1 MLRKELQKKMQA
13 VAMAAVVTLTTVGA
27 PATTFA
33 GELPE
38 EVTAEDFSDAGEAV
52 TEEVTGDDFSDGE
65 AVAEQ
70 SSADENGVV
79 EDVPAVQA
87 EESSEGSTEDEQAK
101 AQAYLKENFI
111 DGSNKIITSGGTGVT
126 KSEDGLT
133 YNVALTIP
141 TSGYAIRSM
150 RLKYVNTVYK
160 TGWYIDKDNPYVGY
174 KAPATNGSRSITRPT
189 AEQGPYSFTATLKLF
204 ALDTDT
210 TAINDGT
217 ATALATQ
224 NFTIVLAPEK
234 RNYTVN
240 IKPVN
245 AKTGEAIEGATVDIQ
260 KDWNSLTPGE
270 DGSYTLVEGSE
281 YTLTVTADGY
291 DKYTQTFIPSAS
303 GDMEVKLSPI
313 VYRNT
318 TFAVTGNDGATIT
331 DADITVKEGWYTTL
345 RPQEDGS
352 YKLQAG
358 KEYKYTI
365 TKDGYKEASGSF
377 TVPDEAG
384 DYTFP
389 VTLESNINP
398 ADQSAVDAVKKA
410 FDAEFGTLRPVYGT
424 DSNIA
429 DMVLAKV
436 KKYNLDVDVSN
447 VKVSLATS
455 EDTDYIGTDG
465 TIHYVKSDLNS
476 MGVYSKSLDC
486 TFKFTCNN
494 ASAVSESRRV
504 TVSWDQEYFRGKMQA
519 EADQLTWDSI
529 KGNNASQEE
538 VTSDL
543 TLPGCMGTSMRNIW
557 STVTWESSDPEVI
570 SIQNPSIDSPI
581 YPRTGKINPKTEDTE
596 VTLTATF
603 KANDTLLNEY
613 IEKADSFGT
622 ITKTFEVTVKG
633 SGSQAPTEE
642 ELKAILD
649 KYYTADQ
656 LKDFTTQTQ
665 LDTAN
670 CTGDIQLPRY
680 TRIKD
685 ENGEYVFN
693 NKEITVTSSDANLMK
708 INGYRAAVDLFAYDK
723 DTTANLIVTFTR
735 EGVTATKEIP
745 ITVSVKDINEKLDT
759 EIAMMDYAK
768 AHYFDGIKGDNA
780 DVDSITTNLH
790 AFQEMYL
797 DNEGKAVWVYTADDK
812 TGAGIITDDYFDDPW
827 IMEGQGYNHFKS
839 SNNAVI
845 QHENLVVNR
854 PESNTQIT
862 ISSLLS
868 SEKYGQFAKDHPDN
882 AKLQKLYKQEAS
894 VTVTVK
900 GTKAESEA
908 LKAKIQ
914 EANTL
919 LESITEGTEA
929 GQYPEGT
936 KKALTEAI
944 AAAQAVSDNA
954 EATEAQQTEAITALT
969 EAMKDCQ
976 DSRIPQSADVTVIAA
991 TEANTSGKTQALTVK
1006 ATDAALYGYTKPE
1019 SVQAEVTVLDA
1030 LADLHAAMY
1039 GDAFKAAPEDYLVV
1053 SEQGWINKV
1062 FGVTT
1067 ASVGFFVNNKMPI
1080 SADTGYGSTC
1090 NEAVLQ
1096 SGDILNVVLYH
1107 DTTGWSDKYLYFDGI
1122 ASDIM
1127 AKKDFTLNV
1136 KGFTAAW
1143 GDESVAQKDITVE
1156 LRDSEGKAAA
1166 TGTTDENGNVTLNV
1180 PAEGTYTAVITKT
1193 PYEYYIPVDAQI
1205 VAKAHEHSYTT
1216 WKKVSDAT
1224 VFAPEKQE
1232 STCDFC
1238 GEKTTKDG
1246 GKKLDPTVKLSKTTV
1261 ALTLKQSETVKVSGL
1276 AKGDS
1281 VKGWTSSDK
1290 SIATVDKNGKITATT
1305 KEGKATITVT
1315 LASGKKAQIAVT
1327 VKETKHVYTK
1337 WTKVSSATVFAPE
1350 KRQSTCNL
1358 CGRKITREFGTK
1370 LTPTVKLTKTT
1381 LTLKTKQSVTVK
1393 ASGLARGDS
1402 VKKWTSSNKS
1412 IATVDKNGK
1421 ITATAKEGKATIT
1434 VTLASG
1440 KTAKVAVTVK
1450 LIRTT
1455 KLTNVP
1461 KTLSITA
1468 GKKYTLKPVVT
1479 PSNSQE
1485 KVTYKSSNT
1494 KIATVSSQ
1502 GAVTAVKAGSATI
1515 TVQSGKQK
1523 ATVKVTVKKAPA
1535 LKSIKNVPGSK
1546 TIANGKTYTLK
1557 PQLYPSG
1564 AIAKITYTTSNKNV
1578 ATVDSKGK
1586 ITAKKKGT
1594 AVITV
1599 KAGKF
1604 TAKCK
1609 VTVK

>member
-33 GELPE
+33 GELPGE
-38 EVTAEDFSDAGEAV
+38 LTAEAFSDNGEAV
-52 TEEVTGDDFSDGE
+52 TEEVTEDDFSDGE
-65 AVAEQ
+65 TAAGQ
-70 SSADENGVV
+70 SSAGENEVV
-79 EDVPAVQA
+79 DVPAAQA

-189 AEQGPYSFTATLKLF
+189 AEQGPYTFTATLKLF

-224 NFTIVLAPEK
+224 DFTIVLAPEK
-234 RNYTVN
+234 KNYTVN

-260 KDWNSLTPGE
+260 KDWSSLTPAD

-291 DKYTQTFIPSAS
+291 DKYTQTILPSAS
-303 GDMEVKLSPI
+303 GDIEVKLSPI

-389 VTLESNINP
+389 VTLQSNIDP
-398 ADQSAVDAVKKA
+398 ADQAAVDAVKKA
-410 FDAEFGTLRPVYGT
+410 FDAEFGTLRPIYGT

-557 STVTWESSDPEVI
+557 STVTWESSDPDVI

-603 KANDTLLNEY
+603 KANDILLNEY

-622 ITKTFEVTVKG
+622 ITKTFKVTVKG

-708 INGYRAAVDLFAYDK
+708 INGYRAAVDLFTYDK

-745 ITVSVKDINEKLDT
+745 ITVSVKDINEKLDA

-780 DVDSITTNLH
+780 DADSITTNLH

-797 DNEGKAVWVYTADDK
+797 DNEGKAVWVYNADDK

-868 SEKYGQFAKDHPDN
+868 SEKYGQFAKDHLDN
-882 AKLQKLYKQEAS
+882 AKLQKLYKQKAS

-900 GTKAESEA
+900 GTKAEGEA

-936 KKALTEAI
+936 KDALSEAI
-944 AAAQAVSDNA
+944 KVAQAVSDNA
-954 EATEAQQTEAITALT
+954 EATEAQQTEAITALAK
-969 EAMKDCQ
+969 AMKDCQ
-976 DSRIPQSADVTVIAA
+976 DSRIPQSADVTVIAG
-991 TEANTSGKTQALTVK
+991 TEANTAGKTQALTVK
-1006 ATDAALYGYTKPE
+1006 ATDAALYGYVKPE
-1019 SVQAEVTVLDA
+1019 KVQAEVTVLDA

-1053 SEQGWINKV
+1053 NESGLISKA

-1067 ASVGFFVNNKMPI
+1067 ANVSFFVNNKMPLGD
-1080 SADTGYGSTC
+1080 SGYGSMC
-1090 NEAVLQ
+1090 NEAVLN
-1096 SGDILNVVLYH
+1096 SGDVLNVFFYN
-1107 DTTGWSDKYLYFDGI
+1107 DTAGYSDEYLYFDSI
-1122 ASDIM
+1122 ACDIM
-1127 AKKDFTLNV
+1127 AKKDFILNV
-1136 KGFTAAW
+1136 KGFKAAW
-1143 GDESVAQKDITVE
+1143 GEEASAQKDITVE
-1156 LRDSEGKAAA
+1156 LRDSEGKTVA
-1166 TGTTDENGNVTLNV
+1166 TGTTDENGNVTLNA
-1180 PAEGTYTAVITKT
+1180 PAEGTYTAAIVKT
-1193 PYEYYIPVDAQI
+1193 PYEYYIPVDAKV

-1216 WKKVSDAT
+1216 WKKVSSAT

-1238 GEKTTKDG
+1238 GEKTTKTVG
-1246 GKKLDPTVKLSKTTV
+1246 EKLTPTVKLTATKLALKT
-1261 ALTLKQSETVKVSGL
+1261 KQSVTVRATGL
-1276 AKGDS
+1276 AKGDY
-1281 VKGWTSSDK
+1281 VKSWTSSKK
-1290 SIATVDKNGKITATT
+1290 SVATVDKNGKITATS
-1305 KEGKATITVT
+1305 KEGT
-1315 LASGKKAQIAVT
+1315 AV
-1327 VKETKHVYTK
+1327 
-1337 WTKVSSATVFAPE
+1337 
-1350 KRQSTCNL
+1350 
-1358 CGRKITREFGTK
+1358 
-1370 LTPTVKLTKTT
+1370 
-1381 LTLKTKQSVTVK
+1381 
-1393 ASGLARGDS
+1393 
-1402 VKKWTSSNKS
+1402 
-1412 IATVDKNGK
+1412 
-1421 ITATAKEGKATIT
+1421 IT

-1440 KTAKVAVTVK
+1440 KTAKVTVTVK
-1450 LIRTT
+1450 MIRTT
-1455 KLTNVP
+1455 KLTKVP
-1461 KTLSITA
+1461 KTLSLTT

-1494 KIATVSSQ
+1494 KIATVSST
-1502 GAVTAVKAGSATI
+1502 GVITAKKVGKVTI

-1523 ATVKVTVKKAPA
+1523 ATVTLTVKKAPA
-1535 LKSIKNVPGSK
+1535 LKAIKNVPTKK
-1546 TIANGKTYTLK
+1546 TITKGKTYTLK

-1564 AIAKITYTTSNKNV
+1564 AIAKITYTSSNKSV

>member
-33 GELPE
+33 GELPGE
-38 EVTAEDFSDAGEAV
+38 LTAEAFSDNGEAV
-52 TEEVTGDDFSDGE
+52 TEEVTEDDFSDGE
-65 AVAEQ
+65 TAAGQ
-70 SSADENGVV
+70 SSAGENEVV
-79 EDVPAVQA
+79 DVPAAQA

-189 AEQGPYSFTATLKLF
+189 AEQGPYTFTATLKLF

-224 NFTIVLAPEK
+224 DFTIVLAPEK
-234 RNYTVN
+234 KNYTVN

-260 KDWNSLTPGE
+260 KDWSSLTPAD

-291 DKYTQTFIPSAS
+291 DKYTQTILPSAS
-303 GDMEVKLSPI
+303 GDIEVKLSPI

-389 VTLESNINP
+389 VTLQSNIDP
-398 ADQSAVDAVKKA
+398 ADQAAVDAVKKA

-557 STVTWESSDPEVI
+557 STVTWESSDPDVI

-603 KANDTLLNEY
+603 RANDILLNEY

-622 ITKTFEVTVKG
+622 ITKTFKVTVKG

-708 INGYRAAVDLFAYDK
+708 INGYRAAVDLFTYDK

-745 ITVSVKDINEKLDT
+745 ITVSVKDINEKLDA

-780 DVDSITTNLH
+780 DADSITTNLH

-797 DNEGKAVWVYTADDK
+797 DNEGKAVWVYNADDK

-868 SEKYGQFAKDHPDN
+868 SEKYGQFAKDHLDN

-900 GTKAESEA
+900 GTKAEGEA

-936 KKALTEAI
+936 KDALSEAI
-944 AAAQAVSDNA
+944 KAAQAVSDNA
-954 EATEAQQTEAITALT
+954 EATEAQQTEAITALAK
-969 EAMKDCQ
+969 AMKDCQ
-976 DSRIPQSADVTVIAA
+976 DSRIPQSADVTVIAG
-991 TEANTSGKTQALTVK
+991 TEANTAGKTQALTVK
-1006 ATDAALYGYTKPE
+1006 ATDAALYGYVKPE
-1019 SVQAEVTVLDA
+1019 KVQAEVTVLDA

-1053 SEQGWINKV
+1053 NESGLISKA

-1067 ASVGFFVNNKMPI
+1067 ANVSFFVNNKMPLGD
-1080 SADTGYGSTC
+1080 SGYGSMC
-1090 NEAVLQ
+1090 NEAVLN
-1096 SGDILNVVLYH
+1096 SGDVLNVFFYN
-1107 DTTGWSDKYLYFDGI
+1107 DTAGYSDEYLYFDSI
-1122 ASDIM
+1122 ACDIM
-1127 AKKDFTLNV
+1127 AKKDFILNV
-1136 KGFTAAW
+1136 KGFKAAW
-1143 GDESVAQKDITVE
+1143 GEEASAQKDITVE
-1156 LRDSEGKAAA
+1156 LRDSEGKTVA
-1166 TGTTDENGNVTLNV
+1166 TGTTDENGNVTLNA
-1180 PAEGTYTAVITKT
+1180 PAEGTYTAAIVKT
-1193 PYEYYIPVDAQI
+1193 PYEYYIPVDAKV

-1216 WKKVSDAT
+1216 WKKVSSAT

-1238 GEKTTKDG
+1238 GEKTTKTVG
-1246 GKKLDPTVKLSKTTV
+1246 EKLTPTVKLTATKLALKT
-1261 ALTLKQSETVKVSGL
+1261 KQSVTVRATGL
-1276 AKGDS
+1276 AKGDY
-1281 VKGWTSSDK
+1281 VKSWTSSKK
-1290 SIATVDKNGKITATT
+1290 SVATVDKNGKITATS
-1305 KEGKATITVT
+1305 KEGT
-1315 LASGKKAQIAVT
+1315 AV
-1327 VKETKHVYTK
+1327 
-1337 WTKVSSATVFAPE
+1337 
-1350 KRQSTCNL
+1350 
-1358 CGRKITREFGTK
+1358 
-1370 LTPTVKLTKTT
+1370 
-1381 LTLKTKQSVTVK
+1381 
-1393 ASGLARGDS
+1393 
-1402 VKKWTSSNKS
+1402 
-1412 IATVDKNGK
+1412 
-1421 ITATAKEGKATIT
+1421 IT

-1440 KTAKVAVTVK
+1440 KTAKVTVTVK
-1450 LIRTT
+1450 MIRTT
-1455 KLTNVP
+1455 KLTKVP
-1461 KTLSITA
+1461 KTLSLTT

-1494 KIATVSSQ
+1494 KIATVSST
-1502 GAVTAVKAGSATI
+1502 GVITAKKVGKVTI

-1523 ATVKVTVKKAPA
+1523 ATVTLTVKKAPA
-1535 LKSIKNVPGSK
+1535 LKAIKNVPTKK
-1546 TIANGKTYTLK
+1546 TITKGKTYTLK

-1564 AIAKITYTTSNKNV
+1564 AIAKITYTSSNKSV

>member
-1 MLRKELQKKMQA
+1 MQA

-33 GELPE
+33 GELPGE
-38 EVTAEDFSDAGEAV
+38 LTAEAV
-52 TEEVTGDDFSDGE
+52 TEEVTEDDFSDGE
-65 AVAEQ
+65 TAAGQ
-70 SSADENGVV
+70 SSAGENEVV
-79 EDVPAVQA
+79 DVPAAQA

-189 AEQGPYSFTATLKLF
+189 AEQGPYTFTATLKLF

-224 NFTIVLAPEK
+224 DFTIVLAPEK
-234 RNYTVN
+234 KNYTVN

-260 KDWNSLTPGE
+260 KDWSSLTPAD

-291 DKYTQTFIPSAS
+291 DKYTQTILPSAS
-303 GDMEVKLSPI
+303 GDIEVKLSPI

-389 VTLESNINP
+389 VTLQSNIDP
-398 ADQSAVDAVKKA
+398 ADQAAVDAVKKA
-410 FDAEFGTLRPVYGT
+410 FDAEFGTLRPIYGT

-557 STVTWESSDPEVI
+557 STVTWESSDPDVI

-603 KANDTLLNEY
+603 KANDILLNEY

-622 ITKTFEVTVKG
+622 ITKTFKVTVKG

-708 INGYRAAVDLFAYDK
+708 INGYRAAVDLFTYDK

-745 ITVSVKDINEKLDT
+745 ITVSVKDINEKLDA

-780 DVDSITTNLH
+780 DADSITTNLH

-797 DNEGKAVWVYTADDK
+797 DNEGKAVWVYNADDK

-868 SEKYGQFAKDHPDN
+868 SEKYGQFAKDHLDN
-882 AKLQKLYKQEAS
+882 AKLQKLYKQKAS

-900 GTKAESEA
+900 GTKAEGEA

-936 KKALTEAI
+936 KDALSEAI
-944 AAAQAVSDNA
+944 KAAQAVSDNA
-954 EATEAQQTEAITALT
+954 EATEAQQTEAITALAK
-969 EAMKDCQ
+969 AMKDCQ
-976 DSRIPQSADVTVIAA
+976 DSRIPQSADVTVIAG
-991 TEANTSGKTQALTVK
+991 TEANTAGKTQALTVK
-1006 ATDAALYGYTKPE
+1006 ATDAALYGYVKPE
-1019 SVQAEVTVLDA
+1019 KVQAEVTVLDA

-1053 SEQGWINKV
+1053 NESGLISKA

-1067 ASVGFFVNNKMPI
+1067 ANVSFFVNNKMPLGD
-1080 SADTGYGSTC
+1080 SGYGSMC
-1090 NEAVLQ
+1090 NEAVLN
-1096 SGDILNVVLYH
+1096 SGDVLNVFFYN
-1107 DTTGWSDKYLYFDGI
+1107 DTAGYSDEYLYFDSI
-1122 ASDIM
+1122 ACDIM
-1127 AKKDFTLNV
+1127 AKKDFILNV
-1136 KGFTAAW
+1136 KGFKAAW
-1143 GDESVAQKDITVE
+1143 GEEASAQKDITVE
-1156 LRDSEGKAAA
+1156 LRDSEGKTVA
-1166 TGTTDENGNVTLNV
+1166 TGTTDENGNVTLNA
-1180 PAEGTYTAVITKT
+1180 PAEGTYTAAIVKT
-1193 PYEYYIPVDAQI
+1193 PYEYYIPVDAKV

-1216 WKKVSDAT
+1216 WKKVSSAT

-1238 GEKTTKDG
+1238 GEKTTKTVG
-1246 GKKLDPTVKLSKTTV
+1246 EKLTPTVKLTATKLALKT
-1261 ALTLKQSETVKVSGL
+1261 KQSVTVRATGL
-1276 AKGDS
+1276 AKGDY
-1281 VKGWTSSDK
+1281 VKSWTSSKK
-1290 SIATVDKNGKITATT
+1290 SVATVDKNGKITATS
-1305 KEGKATITVT
+1305 KEGTAVITVT
-1315 LASGKKAQIAVT
+1315 LASK
-1327 VKETKHVYTK
+1327 
-1337 WTKVSSATVFAPE
+1337 
-1350 KRQSTCNL
+1350 
-1358 CGRKITREFGTK
+1358 
-1370 LTPTVKLTKTT
+1370 
-1381 LTLKTKQSVTVK
+1381 
-1393 ASGLARGDS
+1393 
-1402 VKKWTSSNKS
+1402 
-1412 IATVDKNGK
+1412 
-1421 ITATAKEGKATIT
+1421 
-1434 VTLASG
+1434 
-1440 KTAKVAVTVK
+1440 KTAKVTVTVK
-1450 LIRTT
+1450 MIRTT
-1455 KLTNVP
+1455 KLTKVP
-1461 KTLSITA
+1461 KTLSLTT

-1494 KIATVSSQ
+1494 KIATVSST
-1502 GAVTAVKAGSATI
+1502 GVITAKKVGKVTI

-1523 ATVKVTVKKAPA
+1523 ATVTLTVKKAPA
-1535 LKSIKNVPGSK
+1535 LKAIKNVPTKK
-1546 TIANGKTYTLK
+1546 TITKGKTYTLK

-1564 AIAKITYTTSNKNV
+1564 AIAKITYTTSNKSI

>member
-33 GELPE
+33 GELPGE
-38 EVTAEDFSDAGEAV
+38 LTAEAFSDNGEAV
-52 TEEVTGDDFSDGE
+52 TEEVTEDDFSDGE
-65 AVAEQ
+65 TAAGQ
-70 SSADENGVV
+70 SSAGENEVV
-79 EDVPAVQA
+79 DVPAAQA

-189 AEQGPYSFTATLKLF
+189 AEQGPYTFTATLKLF

-224 NFTIVLAPEK
+224 DFTIVLAPEK
-234 RNYTVN
+234 KNYTVN

-260 KDWNSLTPGE
+260 KDWSSLTPAD

-291 DKYTQTFIPSAS
+291 DKYTQTILPSAS
-303 GDMEVKLSPI
+303 GDIEVKLSPI

-389 VTLESNINP
+389 VTLQSNIDP
-398 ADQSAVDAVKKA
+398 ADQAAVDAVKKA

-557 STVTWESSDPEVI
+557 STVTWESSDPDVI

-603 KANDTLLNEY
+603 KANDILLNEY

-622 ITKTFEVTVKG
+622 ITKTFKVTVKG

-708 INGYRAAVDLFAYDK
+708 INGYRAAVDLFTYDK

-745 ITVSVKDINEKLDT
+745 ITVSVKDINEKLDA

-780 DVDSITTNLH
+780 DADSITTNLH

-797 DNEGKAVWVYTADDK
+797 DNEGKAVWVYNADDK

-868 SEKYGQFAKDHPDN
+868 SEKYGQFAKDHRDN

-900 GTKAESEA
+900 GTKAEGEA

-936 KKALTEAI
+936 KDALSEAI
-944 AAAQAVSDNA
+944 KAAQAVSNNA
-954 EATEAQQTEAITALT
+954 EATEAQQTEAITALAK
-969 EAMKDCQ
+969 AMKDCQ
-976 DSRIPQSADVTVIAA
+976 DSRIPQSADVTVIAG
-991 TEANTSGKTQALTVK
+991 TEANTAGKTQALTVK
-1006 ATDAALYGYTKPE
+1006 ATDAALYGYVKPE
-1019 SVQAEVTVLDA
+1019 KVQAEVTVLDA

-1039 GDAFKAAPEDYLVV
+1039 GDAFKAAPENYLVV
-1053 SEQGWINKV
+1053 NESGWISKA

-1067 ASVGFFVNNKMPI
+1067 ANVSFFVNNKMPLGD
-1080 SADTGYGSTC
+1080 SGYGSMC
-1090 NEAVLQ
+1090 NEAVLN
-1096 SGDILNVVLYH
+1096 SGDVLNVFFYN
-1107 DTTGWSDKYLYFDGI
+1107 DTAGYSDEYLYFDSI
-1122 ASDIM
+1122 ACDIM
-1127 AKKDFTLNV
+1127 AKKDFILNV
-1136 KGFTAAW
+1136 KGFKAAW
-1143 GDESVAQKDITVE
+1143 GEEASAQKDITVE
-1156 LRDSEGKAAA
+1156 LRDSEGKTVA
-1166 TGTTDENGNVTLNV
+1166 TGTTDENGNVTLNA
-1180 PAEGTYTAVITKT
+1180 PAEGTYTAAIVKT
-1193 PYEYYIPVDAQI
+1193 PYEYYIPVDAKV

-1216 WKKVSDAT
+1216 WKKVSSAT

-1238 GEKTTKDG
+1238 GEKTTKTV
-1246 GKKLDPTVKLSKTTV
+1246 GKKLTPTVKLTATKLALKT
-1261 ALTLKQSETVKVSGL
+1261 KQSVTVRATGL
-1276 AKGDS
+1276 AKGDY
-1281 VKGWTSSDK
+1281 VKSWTSSKK
-1290 SIATVDKNGKITATT
+1290 SVATVDKNGKITATS
-1305 KEGKATITVT
+1305 KEGT
-1315 LASGKKAQIAVT
+1315 AV
-1327 VKETKHVYTK
+1327 
-1337 WTKVSSATVFAPE
+1337 
-1350 KRQSTCNL
+1350 
-1358 CGRKITREFGTK
+1358 
-1370 LTPTVKLTKTT
+1370 
-1381 LTLKTKQSVTVK
+1381 
-1393 ASGLARGDS
+1393 
-1402 VKKWTSSNKS
+1402 
-1412 IATVDKNGK
+1412 
-1421 ITATAKEGKATIT
+1421 IT

-1440 KTAKVAVTVK
+1440 KTAKVTVTVK
-1450 LIRTT
+1450 MIRTT
-1455 KLTNVP
+1455 KLTKVP
-1461 KTLSITA
+1461 KTLSLTT

-1494 KIATVSSQ
+1494 KIATVSST
-1502 GAVTAVKAGSATI
+1502 GVITAKKVGKVTI

-1523 ATVKVTVKKAPA
+1523 ATVTLTVKKAPA
-1535 LKSIKNVPGSK
+1535 LKAIKNVPTKK
-1546 TIANGKTYTLK
+1546 TITKGKTYTLK

-1564 AIAKITYTTSNKNV
+1564 AIAKITYTTSNKSI

>member
-33 GELPE
+33 GELPGE
-38 EVTAEDFSDAGEAV
+38 LTAEAFSDNGEAV
-52 TEEVTGDDFSDGE
+52 TEEVTEDDFSDGE
-65 AVAEQ
+65 TAAGQ
-70 SSADENGVV
+70 SSAGENEVV
-79 EDVPAVQA
+79 DVPAAQA

-189 AEQGPYSFTATLKLF
+189 AEQGPYTFTATLKLF

-224 NFTIVLAPEK
+224 DFTIVLAPEK
-234 RNYTVN
+234 KNYTVN

-260 KDWNSLTPGE
+260 KDWSSLTPAD

-291 DKYTQTFIPSAS
+291 DKYTQTILPSAS
-303 GDMEVKLSPI
+303 GDIEVKLSPI

-389 VTLESNINP
+389 VTLQSNIDP
-398 ADQSAVDAVKKA
+398 ADQAAVDAVKKA
-410 FDAEFGTLRPVYGT
+410 FDAEFGTLRPIYGT

-504 TVSWDQEYFRGKMQA
+504 TVSWAQEYFRGKMQA

-557 STVTWESSDPEVI
+557 STVTWESSDPDVI

-603 KANDTLLNEY
+603 KANDILLNEY

-622 ITKTFEVTVKG
+622 ITKTFKVTVKG

-708 INGYRAAVDLFAYDK
+708 INGYRAAVDLFTYDK

-745 ITVSVKDINEKLDT
+745 ITVSVKDINEKLDA
-759 EIAMMDYAK
+759 EIAMMDYVK

-780 DVDSITTNLH
+780 DADSITTNLH

-797 DNEGKAVWVYTADDK
+797 DNEGKAVWVYNADDK

-868 SEKYGQFAKDHPDN
+868 SEKYGQFAKDHLDN
-882 AKLQKLYKQEAS
+882 AKLQKLYKQKAS

-900 GTKAESEA
+900 GTKAEGEA

-936 KKALTEAI
+936 KDALSEAI
-944 AAAQAVSDNA
+944 KVAQAVSDNA
-954 EATEAQQTEAITALT
+954 EATEAQQTEAITALAK
-969 EAMKDCQ
+969 AMKDCQ
-976 DSRIPQSADVTVIAA
+976 DSRIPQSADVTVIAG
-991 TEANTSGKTQALTVK
+991 TEANTAGKTQALTVK
-1006 ATDAALYGYTKPE
+1006 ATDAALYGYVKPE
-1019 SVQAEVTVLDA
+1019 KVQAEVTVLDA

-1053 SEQGWINKV
+1053 NESGLISKA

-1067 ASVGFFVNNKMPI
+1067 ANVSFFVNNKMPLGD
-1080 SADTGYGSTC
+1080 SGYGSMC
-1090 NEAVLQ
+1090 NEAVLN
-1096 SGDILNVVLYH
+1096 SGDVLNVFFYN
-1107 DTTGWSDKYLYFDGI
+1107 DTAGYSDEYLYFDSI
-1122 ASDIM
+1122 ACDIM
-1127 AKKDFTLNV
+1127 AKKDFILNV
-1136 KGFTAAW
+1136 KGFKAAW
-1143 GDESVAQKDITVE
+1143 GEEASAQKDITVE
-1156 LRDSEGKAAA
+1156 LRDSEGKTVA
-1166 TGTTDENGNVTLNV
+1166 TGTTDENGNVTLNA
-1180 PAEGTYTAVITKT
+1180 PAEGTYTAAIVKT
-1193 PYEYYIPVDAQI
+1193 PYEYYIPVDAKV

-1216 WKKVSDAT
+1216 WKKVSSAT

-1238 GEKTTKDG
+1238 GEKTTKTVG
-1246 GKKLDPTVKLSKTTV
+1246 EKLTPTVKLTATKLALKT
-1261 ALTLKQSETVKVSGL
+1261 KQSVTVRATGL
-1276 AKGDS
+1276 AKGDY
-1281 VKGWTSSDK
+1281 VKSWTSSKK
-1290 SIATVDKNGKITATT
+1290 SVATVDKNGKITATS
-1305 KEGKATITVT
+1305 KEGTAVITVT
-1315 LASGKKAQIAVT
+1315 LASK
-1327 VKETKHVYTK
+1327 
-1337 WTKVSSATVFAPE
+1337 
-1350 KRQSTCNL
+1350 
-1358 CGRKITREFGTK
+1358 
-1370 LTPTVKLTKTT
+1370 
-1381 LTLKTKQSVTVK
+1381 
-1393 ASGLARGDS
+1393 
-1402 VKKWTSSNKS
+1402 
-1412 IATVDKNGK
+1412 
-1421 ITATAKEGKATIT
+1421 
-1434 VTLASG
+1434 
-1440 KTAKVAVTVK
+1440 KTAKVTVTVK
-1450 LIRTT
+1450 MIRTT
-1455 KLTNVP
+1455 KLTKVP
-1461 KTLSITA
+1461 KTLSLTT

-1494 KIATVSSQ
+1494 KIATVSST
-1502 GAVTAVKAGSATI
+1502 GVITAKKVGKVTI

-1523 ATVKVTVKKAPA
+1523 ATVTLTVKKAPA
-1535 LKSIKNVPGSK
+1535 LKAIKNVPTKK
-1546 TIANGKTYTLK
+1546 TITKGKTYTLK

-1564 AIAKITYTTSNKNV
+1564 AIAKITYTTSNKSI

>member
-1 MLRKELQKKMQA
+1 MLRKELQKKLQA

-33 GELPE
+33 GELPGE
-38 EVTAEDFSDAGEAV
+38 LTAEAFSDNGEAV
-52 TEEVTGDDFSDGE
+52 TEEVTEDDFSDGE
-65 AVAEQ
+65 TAAGQ
-70 SSADENGVV
+70 SSAGENEVV
-79 EDVPAVQA
+79 DVPAAQA

-189 AEQGPYSFTATLKLF
+189 AEQGPYTFTATLKLF

-224 NFTIVLAPEK
+224 DFTIVLAPEK
-234 RNYTVN
+234 KNYTVN

-260 KDWNSLTPGE
+260 KDWSSLTPAD

-291 DKYTQTFIPSAS
+291 DKYTQTILPSAS
-303 GDMEVKLSPI
+303 GDIEVKLSPI

-389 VTLESNINP
+389 VTLQSNIDP
-398 ADQSAVDAVKKA
+398 ADQAAVDAVKKA

-429 DMVLAKV
+429 DMILAKV

-557 STVTWESSDPEVI
+557 STVTWESSDPDVI

-581 YPRTGKINPKTEDTE
+581 YPRTGKISPKTEDTE

-603 KANDTLLNEY
+603 KANDILLNEY

-622 ITKTFEVTVKG
+622 ITKTFKVTVKG

-708 INGYRAAVDLFAYDK
+708 INGYRAAVDLFTYDK

-745 ITVSVKDINEKLDT
+745 ITVSVKDINEKLDA

-780 DVDSITTNLH
+780 DADSITTNLH

-797 DNEGKAVWVYTADDK
+797 DNEGKAVWVYNADDK
-812 TGAGIITDDYFDDPW
+812 TGAGIITDDYFDNPW

-868 SEKYGQFAKDHPDN
+868 SEKYGQFAKDHLDN

-900 GTKAESEA
+900 GTKAEGEA

-936 KKALTEAI
+936 KDALSEAI
-944 AAAQAVSDNA
+944 KAAQAVSDNA
-954 EATEAQQTEAITALT
+954 EATEAQQTEAITALAK
-969 EAMKDCQ
+969 AMKDCQ
-976 DSRIPQSADVTVIAA
+976 DSRIPQSADVTVIAG
-991 TEANTSGKTQALTVK
+991 TEANTAGKTQALTVK
-1006 ATDAALYGYTKPE
+1006 ATDAALYGYVKPE
-1019 SVQAEVTVLDA
+1019 KVQAEVTVLDA

-1053 SEQGWINKV
+1053 NESGWISKA

-1067 ASVGFFVNNKMPI
+1067 ANVSFFVNNKMPLGD
-1080 SADTGYGSTC
+1080 SGYGSMC
-1090 NEAVLQ
+1090 NEAVLN
-1096 SGDILNVVLYH
+1096 SGDVLNVFFYN
-1107 DTTGWSDKYLYFDGI
+1107 DTAGYSDEYLYFDSI
-1122 ASDIM
+1122 ACDIM
-1127 AKKDFTLNV
+1127 AKKDFILNV
-1136 KGFTAAW
+1136 KGFKAAW
-1143 GDESVAQKDITVE
+1143 GEEASAQKDITVE
-1156 LRDSEGKAAA
+1156 LRDSEGKTVA
-1166 TGTTDENGNVTLNV
+1166 TGTTDENGNVTLNA
-1180 PAEGTYTAVITKT
+1180 PAEGTYTAAIVKT
-1193 PYEYYIPVDAQI
+1193 PYEYYIPVDAKV

-1216 WKKVSDAT
+1216 WKKVSSAT

-1238 GEKTTKDG
+1238 GEKTTKTV
-1246 GKKLDPTVKLSKTTV
+1246 GKKLTPTVKLTATKLALKT
-1261 ALTLKQSETVKVSGL
+1261 KQSVTVRATGL
-1276 AKGDS
+1276 AKGDY
-1281 VKGWTSSDK
+1281 VKSWTSSKK
-1290 SIATVDKNGKITATT
+1290 SVATVDKNGKITATS
-1305 KEGKATITVT
+1305 KEGT
-1315 LASGKKAQIAVT
+1315 AV
-1327 VKETKHVYTK
+1327 
-1337 WTKVSSATVFAPE
+1337 
-1350 KRQSTCNL
+1350 
-1358 CGRKITREFGTK
+1358 
-1370 LTPTVKLTKTT
+1370 
-1381 LTLKTKQSVTVK
+1381 
-1393 ASGLARGDS
+1393 
-1402 VKKWTSSNKS
+1402 
-1412 IATVDKNGK
+1412 
-1421 ITATAKEGKATIT
+1421 IT

-1440 KTAKVAVTVK
+1440 KTAKVTVTVK
-1450 LIRTT
+1450 MIRTT
-1455 KLTNVP
+1455 KLTKVP
-1461 KTLSITA
+1461 KTLSLTT

-1494 KIATVSSQ
+1494 KIATVSST
-1502 GAVTAVKAGSATI
+1502 GVITAKKVGKVTI

-1523 ATVKVTVKKAPA
+1523 ATVTLTVKKAPA
-1535 LKSIKNVPGSK
+1535 LKAIKNVPTKK
-1546 TIANGKTYTLK
+1546 TITKGKTYTLK

-1564 AIAKITYTTSNKNV
+1564 AIAKITYTTSNKSI

>member
-33 GELPE
+33 GELPGE
-38 EVTAEDFSDAGEAV
+38 LTAEAFSDNGEAV
-52 TEEVTGDDFSDGE
+52 TEEVTEDDFSDGE
-65 AVAEQ
+65 TAAGQ
-70 SSADENGVV
+70 SSAGENEVV
-79 EDVPAVQA
+79 DVPAAQA

-189 AEQGPYSFTATLKLF
+189 AEQGPYTFTATLKLF

-224 NFTIVLAPEK
+224 DFTIVLAPEK
-234 RNYTVN
+234 KNYTVN

-260 KDWNSLTPGE
+260 KDWSSLTPAD

-291 DKYTQTFIPSAS
+291 DKYTQTILPSAS
-303 GDMEVKLSPI
+303 GDIEVKLSPI

-389 VTLESNINP
+389 VTLQSNIDP
-398 ADQSAVDAVKKA
+398 ADQAAVDAVKKA

-557 STVTWESSDPEVI
+557 STVTWESSDPDVI

-603 KANDTLLNEY
+603 KANDILLNEY

-622 ITKTFEVTVKG
+622 ITKTFKVTVKG

-708 INGYRAAVDLFAYDK
+708 INGYRAAVDLFTYDK

-745 ITVSVKDINEKLDT
+745 ITVSVKDINEKLDA

-780 DVDSITTNLH
+780 DADSITTNLH

-797 DNEGKAVWVYTADDK
+797 DNEGKAVWVYNADDK
-812 TGAGIITDDYFDDPW
+812 TGAGIITDDYFDNPW

-868 SEKYGQFAKDHPDN
+868 SEKYGQFAKDHLDN

-900 GTKAESEA
+900 GTKAEGEA

-936 KKALTEAI
+936 KDALSEAI
-944 AAAQAVSDNA
+944 KAAQAVSDNA
-954 EATEAQQTEAITALT
+954 EATEAQQTEAITALAK
-969 EAMKDCQ
+969 AMKDCQ
-976 DSRIPQSADVTVIAA
+976 DSRIPQSADVTVIAG
-991 TEANTSGKTQALTVK
+991 TEANTAGKTQALTVK
-1006 ATDAALYGYTKPE
+1006 ATDAALYGYVKPE
-1019 SVQAEVTVLDA
+1019 KVQAEVTVLDA

-1053 SEQGWINKV
+1053 NESGWISKA

-1067 ASVGFFVNNKMPI
+1067 ANVSFFVNNKMPLGD
-1080 SADTGYGSTC
+1080 SGYGSMC
-1090 NEAVLQ
+1090 NEAVLN
-1096 SGDILNVVLYH
+1096 SGDVLNVFFYN
-1107 DTTGWSDKYLYFDGI
+1107 DTAGYSDEYLYFDSI
-1122 ASDIM
+1122 ACDIM
-1127 AKKDFTLNV
+1127 AKKDFILNV
-1136 KGFTAAW
+1136 KGFKAAW
-1143 GDESVAQKDITVE
+1143 GEEASAQKDITVE
-1156 LRDSEGKAAA
+1156 LRDSEGKTVA
-1166 TGTTDENGNVTLNV
+1166 TGTTDENGNVTLNA
-1180 PAEGTYTAVITKT
+1180 PAEGTYTAAIVKT
-1193 PYEYYIPVDAQI
+1193 PYEYYIPVDAKV

-1216 WKKVSDAT
+1216 WKKVSSAT

-1238 GEKTTKDG
+1238 GEKTTKTVG
-1246 GKKLDPTVKLSKTTV
+1246 EKLTPTVKLTATKLALKT
-1261 ALTLKQSETVKVSGL
+1261 KQSVTVRATGL
-1276 AKGDS
+1276 AKGDY
-1281 VKGWTSSDK
+1281 VKSWTSSKK
-1290 SIATVDKNGKITATT
+1290 SVATVDKNGKITATS
-1305 KEGKATITVT
+1305 KEGTAVITVT
-1315 LASGKKAQIAVT
+1315 LAS
-1327 VKETKHVYTK
+1327 E
-1337 WTKVSSATVFAPE
+1337 
-1350 KRQSTCNL
+1350 
-1358 CGRKITREFGTK
+1358 
-1370 LTPTVKLTKTT
+1370 
-1381 LTLKTKQSVTVK
+1381 
-1393 ASGLARGDS
+1393 
-1402 VKKWTSSNKS
+1402 
-1412 IATVDKNGK
+1412 
-1421 ITATAKEGKATIT
+1421 
-1434 VTLASG
+1434 
-1440 KTAKVAVTVK
+1440 KTAKVTVTVK
-1450 LIRTT
+1450 MIRTT
-1455 KLTNVP
+1455 KLTKVP
-1461 KTLSITA
+1461 KTLSLTT

-1494 KIATVSSQ
+1494 KIATVSST
-1502 GAVTAVKAGSATI
+1502 GVITAKKVGKVTI

-1523 ATVKVTVKKAPA
+1523 ATVTLTVKKAPA
-1535 LKSIKNVPGSK
+1535 LKAIKNVPTKK
-1546 TIANGKTYTLK
+1546 TITKGKTYTLK

-1564 AIAKITYTTSNKNV
+1564 AIAKITYTSSNKSV

>member
-33 GELPE
+33 GELPGE
-38 EVTAEDFSDAGEAV
+38 LTAEAFSDNGEAV
-52 TEEVTGDDFSDGE
+52 TEEVTEDDFSDGE
-65 AVAEQ
+65 TAAGQ
-70 SSADENGVV
+70 SSAGENEVV
-79 EDVPAVQA
+79 DVPAAQA

-189 AEQGPYSFTATLKLF
+189 AEQGPYTFTATLKLF

-224 NFTIVLAPEK
+224 DFTIVLAPEK
-234 RNYTVN
+234 KNYTVN

-260 KDWNSLTPGE
+260 KDWSSLTPAD

-291 DKYTQTFIPSAS
+291 DKYTQTILPSAS
-303 GDMEVKLSPI
+303 GDIEVKLSPI

-389 VTLESNINP
+389 VTLQSNIDP
-398 ADQSAVDAVKKA
+398 ADQAAVDAVKKA

-557 STVTWESSDPEVI
+557 STVTWESSDPDVI

-603 KANDTLLNEY
+603 KANDILLNEY

-622 ITKTFEVTVKG
+622 ITKTFKVTVKG

-708 INGYRAAVDLFAYDK
+708 INGYRAAVDLFTYDK

-745 ITVSVKDINEKLDT
+745 ITVSVKDINEKLDA

-780 DVDSITTNLH
+780 DADSITTNLH

-797 DNEGKAVWVYTADDK
+797 DNEGKAVWVYNADDK

-868 SEKYGQFAKDHPDN
+868 SEKYGQFAKDHLDN

-900 GTKAESEA
+900 GTKAEGEA

-936 KKALTEAI
+936 KDALSEAI
-944 AAAQAVSDNA
+944 KAAQAVSDNA
-954 EATEAQQTEAITALT
+954 EATEAQQTEAITALAK
-969 EAMKDCQ
+969 AMKDCQ
-976 DSRIPQSADVTVIAA
+976 DSRIPQSADVTVIAG
-991 TEANTSGKTQALTVK
+991 TEANTAGKTQALTVK
-1006 ATDAALYGYTKPE
+1006 ATDAALYGYVKPE
-1019 SVQAEVTVLDA
+1019 KVQAEVTVLDA

-1053 SEQGWINKV
+1053 NESGLISKA

-1067 ASVGFFVNNKMPI
+1067 ANISFFVNNKMPLGD
-1080 SADTGYGSTC
+1080 SGYGSMC
-1090 NEAVLQ
+1090 NEAVLN
-1096 SGDILNVVLYH
+1096 SGDVLNVFFYN
-1107 DTTGWSDKYLYFDGI
+1107 DTAGYSDEYLYFDSI
-1122 ASDIM
+1122 ACDIM
-1127 AKKDFTLNV
+1127 AKKDFILNV
-1136 KGFTAAW
+1136 KGFKAAW
-1143 GDESVAQKDITVE
+1143 GEEASAQKDITVE
-1156 LRDSEGKAAA
+1156 LRDSEGKTVA
-1166 TGTTDENGNVTLNV
+1166 TGTTDENGNVTLNA
-1180 PAEGTYTAVITKT
+1180 PAEGTYTAAIVKT
-1193 PYEYYIPVDAQI
+1193 PYEYYIPVDAKV

-1216 WKKVSDAT
+1216 WKKVSSAT

-1238 GEKTTKDG
+1238 GEKTTKTVG
-1246 GKKLDPTVKLSKTTV
+1246 EKLTPTVKLTATKLALKT
-1261 ALTLKQSETVKVSGL
+1261 KQSVTVRATGL
-1276 AKGDS
+1276 AKGDY
-1281 VKGWTSSDK
+1281 VKSWTSSKK
-1290 SIATVDKNGKITATT
+1290 SVATVDKNGKITATS
-1305 KEGKATITVT
+1305 KEGTAVITVT
-1315 LASGKKAQIAVT
+1315 LASK
-1327 VKETKHVYTK
+1327 
-1337 WTKVSSATVFAPE
+1337 
-1350 KRQSTCNL
+1350 
-1358 CGRKITREFGTK
+1358 
-1370 LTPTVKLTKTT
+1370 
-1381 LTLKTKQSVTVK
+1381 
-1393 ASGLARGDS
+1393 
-1402 VKKWTSSNKS
+1402 
-1412 IATVDKNGK
+1412 
-1421 ITATAKEGKATIT
+1421 
-1434 VTLASG
+1434 
-1440 KTAKVAVTVK
+1440 KTAKVTVTVK
-1450 LIRTT
+1450 MIRTT
-1455 KLTNVP
+1455 KLTKVP
-1461 KTLSITA
+1461 KTLSLTT

-1494 KIATVSSQ
+1494 KIATVSST
-1502 GAVTAVKAGSATI
+1502 GVITAKKVGKVTI

-1523 ATVKVTVKKAPA
+1523 ATVTLTVKKAPA
-1535 LKSIKNVPGSK
+1535 LKVIKNVPTKK
-1546 TIANGKTYTLK
+1546 TITKGKTYTLK

-1564 AIAKITYTTSNKNV
+1564 AIAKITYTTSNKSI

-1604 TAKCK
+1604 TVKCK

>member
-33 GELPE
+33 GELPGE
-38 EVTAEDFSDAGEAV
+38 LTAEAFSDNGEAV
-52 TEEVTGDDFSDGE
+52 TEEVTEDDFSDGE
-65 AVAEQ
+65 TAAEQ
-70 SSADENGVV
+70 SSAGENEVV
-79 EDVPAVQA
+79 DVPAAQA

-189 AEQGPYSFTATLKLF
+189 AEQGPYTFTATLKLF

-224 NFTIVLAPEK
+224 DFTIVLAPEK
-234 RNYTVN
+234 KNYTVN

-260 KDWNSLTPGE
+260 KDWSSLTPAD

-291 DKYTQTFIPSAS
+291 DKYTQTILPSAS
-303 GDMEVKLSPI
+303 GDIEVKLSPI

-365 TKDGYKEASGSF
+365 AKDGYKEASGSF

-389 VTLESNINP
+389 VTLQSNIDP
-398 ADQSAVDAVKKA
+398 ADQAAVDAVKKA

-557 STVTWESSDPEVI
+557 STVTWESSDPDVI

-603 KANDTLLNEY
+603 KANDILLNEY

-622 ITKTFEVTVKG
+622 IKKTFKVTVKG

-685 ENGEYVFN
+685 ENGEDVFN

-708 INGYRAAVDLFAYDK
+708 INGYRAAVDLFTYDK

-745 ITVSVKDINEKLDT
+745 ITVSVKDINEKLDA

-780 DVDSITTNLH
+780 DADSITTNLH

-797 DNEGKAVWVYTADDK
+797 DNEGKAVWVYNVDDK
-812 TGAGIITDDYFDDPW
+812 TGAGIITDDYFDNPW

-868 SEKYGQFAKDHPDN
+868 SEKYGQFAKDHLDN

-900 GTKAESEA
+900 GTKAEGEA

-936 KKALTEAI
+936 KDALSEAI
-944 AAAQAVSDNA
+944 KAAQAVSDNA
-954 EATEAQQTEAITALT
+954 EATEAQQTEAITALAK
-969 EAMKDCQ
+969 AMKDCQ
-976 DSRIPQSADVTVIAA
+976 DSRIPQSADVTVIAG
-991 TEANTSGKTQALTVK
+991 TEANTAGKTQALTVK
-1006 ATDAALYGYTKPE
+1006 ATDAALYGYVKPE
-1019 SVQAEVTVLDA
+1019 KVQAEVTVLDA

-1053 SEQGWINKV
+1053 NESGWISKA

-1067 ASVGFFVNNKMPI
+1067 ANVSFFVNNKMPLGD
-1080 SADTGYGSTC
+1080 SGYGSMC
-1090 NEAVLQ
+1090 NEAVLN
-1096 SGDILNVVLYH
+1096 SGDVLNVFFYN
-1107 DTTGWSDKYLYFDGI
+1107 DTAGYSDEYLYFDSI
-1122 ASDIM
+1122 ACDIM
-1127 AKKDFTLNV
+1127 AKKDFILNV
-1136 KGFTAAW
+1136 KGFKAAW
-1143 GDESVAQKDITVE
+1143 GEEASAQKDITVE
-1156 LRDSEGKAAA
+1156 LRDSEGKTVA
-1166 TGTTDENGNVTLNV
+1166 TGTTDENGNVTLNA
-1180 PAEGTYTAVITKT
+1180 PAEGTYTAAIVKT
-1193 PYEYYIPVDAQI
+1193 PYEYYIPVDAKV

-1216 WKKVSDAT
+1216 WKKVSSAT

-1238 GEKTTKDG
+1238 GEKTTKTVG
-1246 GKKLDPTVKLSKTTV
+1246 EKLTPTVKLTATKLALKT
-1261 ALTLKQSETVKVSGL
+1261 KQSVTVRATGL
-1276 AKGDS
+1276 AKGDY
-1281 VKGWTSSDK
+1281 VKSWTSSKK
-1290 SIATVDKNGKITATT
+1290 SVATVDKNGKITATS
-1305 KEGKATITVT
+1305 KEGTAVITVT
-1315 LASGKKAQIAVT
+1315 LASK
-1327 VKETKHVYTK
+1327 
-1337 WTKVSSATVFAPE
+1337 
-1350 KRQSTCNL
+1350 
-1358 CGRKITREFGTK
+1358 
-1370 LTPTVKLTKTT
+1370 
-1381 LTLKTKQSVTVK
+1381 
-1393 ASGLARGDS
+1393 
-1402 VKKWTSSNKS
+1402 
-1412 IATVDKNGK
+1412 
-1421 ITATAKEGKATIT
+1421 
-1434 VTLASG
+1434 
-1440 KTAKVAVTVK
+1440 KTAKVTVTVK
-1450 LIRTT
+1450 MIRTT
-1455 KLTNVP
+1455 KLTKVP
-1461 KTLSITA
+1461 KTLSLTT

-1494 KIATVSSQ
+1494 KIATVSST
-1502 GAVTAVKAGSATI
+1502 GVITAKKVGKVTI

-1523 ATVKVTVKKAPA
+1523 ATVTLTVKKAPA
-1535 LKSIKNVPGSK
+1535 LKAIKNVPTKK
-1546 TIANGKTYTLK
+1546 TITKGKTYTLK

-1564 AIAKITYTTSNKNV
+1564 AIAKITYTTSNKSI

>member
-33 GELPE
+33 GELPGE
-38 EVTAEDFSDAGEAV
+38 LTAEAFSDNGEAV
-52 TEEVTGDDFSDGE
+52 TEEVTEDDFSDGE
-65 AVAEQ
+65 TAAGQ
-70 SSADENGVV
+70 SSAGENEVV
-79 EDVPAVQA
+79 DVPAAQA

-189 AEQGPYSFTATLKLF
+189 AEQGPYTFTATLKLF

-224 NFTIVLAPEK
+224 DFTIVLAPEK
-234 RNYTVN
+234 KNYTVN

-260 KDWNSLTPGE
+260 KDWSSLTPAD

-291 DKYTQTFIPSAS
+291 DKYTQTSLPSAS
-303 GDMEVKLSPI
+303 GDIEVKLSPI

-389 VTLESNINP
+389 VTLQSNIDP
-398 ADQSAVDAVKKA
+398 ADQAAVDAVKKA
-410 FDAEFGTLRPVYGT
+410 FDAEFGTLRPIYGT

-557 STVTWESSDPEVI
+557 STVTWESSDPDVI

-603 KANDTLLNEY
+603 RANDILLNEY

-622 ITKTFEVTVKG
+622 ITKTFKVTVKG

-708 INGYRAAVDLFAYDK
+708 INGYRAAVDLFTYDK

-745 ITVSVKDINEKLDT
+745 ITVSVKDINEKLDA

-780 DVDSITTNLH
+780 DADSITTNLH

-797 DNEGKAVWVYTADDK
+797 DNEGKAVWVYNADDK

-868 SEKYGQFAKDHPDN
+868 SEKYGQFAKDHLDN

-900 GTKAESEA
+900 GTKAEGEA

-936 KKALTEAI
+936 KDALSEAI
-944 AAAQAVSDNA
+944 KAAQAVSDNA
-954 EATEAQQTEAITALT
+954 EATEAQQTEAITALAK
-969 EAMKDCQ
+969 AMKDCQ
-976 DSRIPQSADVTVIAA
+976 DSRIPQSADVTVIAG
-991 TEANTSGKTQALTVK
+991 TEANTAGKTQALTVK
-1006 ATDAALYGYTKPE
+1006 ATDAALYGYVKPE
-1019 SVQAEVTVLDA
+1019 KVQAEVTVLDA

-1053 SEQGWINKV
+1053 NESGLISKA

-1067 ASVGFFVNNKMPI
+1067 ANVSFFVNNKMPLGD
-1080 SADTGYGSTC
+1080 SGYGSMC
-1090 NEAVLQ
+1090 NEAVLN
-1096 SGDILNVVLYH
+1096 SGDVLNVFFYN
-1107 DTTGWSDKYLYFDGI
+1107 DTAGYSDEYLYFDSI
-1122 ASDIM
+1122 ACDIM
-1127 AKKDFTLNV
+1127 AKKDFILNV
-1136 KGFTAAW
+1136 KGFKAAW
-1143 GDESVAQKDITVE
+1143 GEEASAQKDITVE
-1156 LRDSEGKAAA
+1156 LRDSEGKTVA
-1166 TGTTDENGNVTLNV
+1166 TGTTDENGNVTLNA
-1180 PAEGTYTAVITKT
+1180 PAEGTYTAAIVKT
-1193 PYEYYIPVDAQI
+1193 PYEYYIPVDAKV

-1216 WKKVSDAT
+1216 WKKVSSAT

-1238 GEKTTKDG
+1238 GEKTTKTVG
-1246 GKKLDPTVKLSKTTV
+1246 EKLTPTVKLTATKLALKT
-1261 ALTLKQSETVKVSGL
+1261 KQSVTVRATGL
-1276 AKGDS
+1276 AKGDY
-1281 VKGWTSSDK
+1281 VKSWTSSKK
-1290 SIATVDKNGKITATT
+1290 SVATVDKNGKITATS
-1305 KEGKATITVT
+1305 KEGTAVITVT
-1315 LASGKKAQIAVT
+1315 LASK
-1327 VKETKHVYTK
+1327 
-1337 WTKVSSATVFAPE
+1337 
-1350 KRQSTCNL
+1350 
-1358 CGRKITREFGTK
+1358 
-1370 LTPTVKLTKTT
+1370 
-1381 LTLKTKQSVTVK
+1381 
-1393 ASGLARGDS
+1393 
-1402 VKKWTSSNKS
+1402 
-1412 IATVDKNGK
+1412 
-1421 ITATAKEGKATIT
+1421 
-1434 VTLASG
+1434 
-1440 KTAKVAVTVK
+1440 KTAKVTVTVK
-1450 LIRTT
+1450 MIRTT
-1455 KLTNVP
+1455 KLTKVP
-1461 KTLSITA
+1461 KTLSLTT

-1494 KIATVSSQ
+1494 KIATVSST
-1502 GAVTAVKAGSATI
+1502 GVITAKKVGKVTI

-1523 ATVKVTVKKAPA
+1523 ATVTLTVKKAPA
-1535 LKSIKNVPGSK
+1535 LKAIKNVPTKK
-1546 TIANGKTYTLK
+1546 TITKGKTYTLK

-1564 AIAKITYTTSNKNV
+1564 AIAKITYTSSNKSV

>member
-33 GELPE
+33 GELPGE
-38 EVTAEDFSDAGEAV
+38 LTAEAFSDNGEAV
-52 TEEVTGDDFSDGE
+52 TEEVTEDDFSDGE
-65 AVAEQ
+65 TAAGQ
-70 SSADENGVV
+70 SSAGENEVV
-79 EDVPAVQA
+79 DVPAAQA

-189 AEQGPYSFTATLKLF
+189 AEQGPYTFTATLKLF

-224 NFTIVLAPEK
+224 DFTIVLAPEK
-234 RNYTVN
+234 KNYTVN

-260 KDWNSLTPGE
+260 KDWSSLTPAD

-291 DKYTQTFIPSAS
+291 DKYTQTILPSAS
-303 GDMEVKLSPI
+303 GDIEVKLSPI

-389 VTLESNINP
+389 VTLQSNIDP
-398 ADQSAVDAVKKA
+398 ADQAAVDAVKKA

-557 STVTWESSDPEVI
+557 STVTWESSDPDVI

-596 VTLTATF
+596 VTLKATF
-603 KANDTLLNEY
+603 KANDILLNEY

-622 ITKTFEVTVKG
+622 ITKTFKVTVKG

-708 INGYRAAVDLFAYDK
+708 INGYRAAVDLFTYDK

-745 ITVSVKDINEKLDT
+745 ITVSVKDINEKLDA

-780 DVDSITTNLH
+780 DADSITTNLH

-797 DNEGKAVWVYTADDK
+797 DNEGKAVWVYNADDK

-868 SEKYGQFAKDHPDN
+868 SEKYGQFAKDHLDN

-900 GTKAESEA
+900 GTKAEGEA

-936 KKALTEAI
+936 KDALSEAI
-944 AAAQAVSDNA
+944 KAAQAVSDNA
-954 EATEAQQTEAITALT
+954 EATEAQQTEAITALAK
-969 EAMKDCQ
+969 AMKDCQ
-976 DSRIPQSADVTVIAA
+976 DSRIPQSADVTVIAG
-991 TEANTSGKTQALTVK
+991 TEANTAGKTQALTVK
-1006 ATDAALYGYTKPE
+1006 ATDAALYGYVKPE
-1019 SVQAEVTVLDA
+1019 KVQAEVTVLDA

-1053 SEQGWINKV
+1053 NESGLISKA

-1067 ASVGFFVNNKMPI
+1067 ANVSFFVNNKMPLGD
-1080 SADTGYGSTC
+1080 SGYGSMC
-1090 NEAVLQ
+1090 NEAVLN
-1096 SGDILNVVLYH
+1096 SGDVLNVFFYN
-1107 DTTGWSDKYLYFDGI
+1107 DTAGYSDEYLYFDSI
-1122 ASDIM
+1122 ACDIM
-1127 AKKDFTLNV
+1127 AKKDFILNV
-1136 KGFTAAW
+1136 KGFKAAW
-1143 GDESVAQKDITVE
+1143 GEEASAQKDITVE
-1156 LRDSEGKAAA
+1156 LRDSEGKTVA
-1166 TGTTDENGNVTLNV
+1166 TGTTDENGNVTLNA
-1180 PAEGTYTAVITKT
+1180 PAEGTYTAAIVKT
-1193 PYEYYIPVDAQI
+1193 PYEYYIPVDAKV

-1216 WKKVSDAT
+1216 WKKVSSAT

-1238 GEKTTKDG
+1238 GEKTTKTVG
-1246 GKKLDPTVKLSKTTV
+1246 EKLTPTVKLTATKLALKT
-1261 ALTLKQSETVKVSGL
+1261 KQSVTVRATGL
-1276 AKGDS
+1276 AKGDY
-1281 VKGWTSSDK
+1281 VKSWTSSKK
-1290 SIATVDKNGKITATT
+1290 SVATVDKNGKITATS
-1305 KEGKATITVT
+1305 KEGTAVITVT
-1315 LASGKKAQIAVT
+1315 LASK
-1327 VKETKHVYTK
+1327 
-1337 WTKVSSATVFAPE
+1337 
-1350 KRQSTCNL
+1350 
-1358 CGRKITREFGTK
+1358 
-1370 LTPTVKLTKTT
+1370 
-1381 LTLKTKQSVTVK
+1381 
-1393 ASGLARGDS
+1393 
-1402 VKKWTSSNKS
+1402 
-1412 IATVDKNGK
+1412 
-1421 ITATAKEGKATIT
+1421 
-1434 VTLASG
+1434 
-1440 KTAKVAVTVK
+1440 KTAKVTVTVK
-1450 LIRTT
+1450 MIRTT
-1455 KLTNVP
+1455 KLTKVP
-1461 KTLSITA
+1461 KTLSLTT

-1494 KIATVSSQ
+1494 KIATVSST
-1502 GAVTAVKAGSATI
+1502 GVITAKKVGKVTI

-1523 ATVKVTVKKAPA
+1523 ATVTLTVKKAPA
-1535 LKSIKNVPGSK
+1535 LKAIKNVPTKK
-1546 TIANGKTYTLK
+1546 TITKGKTYTLK

-1564 AIAKITYTTSNKNV
+1564 AIAKITYTSSNKSV

-1594 AVITV
+1594 PVITV

>member
-1 MLRKELQKKMQA
+1 MQA

-33 GELPE
+33 GELPGE
-38 EVTAEDFSDAGEAV
+38 LTAEAFSDNGEAV
-52 TEEVTGDDFSDGE
+52 TEEVTEDDFSDGE
-65 AVAEQ
+65 TAAGQ
-70 SSADENGVV
+70 SSAGENEVV
-79 EDVPAVQA
+79 DVPAAQA

-189 AEQGPYSFTATLKLF
+189 AEQGPYTFTATLKLF

-224 NFTIVLAPEK
+224 DFTIVLAPEK
-234 RNYTVN
+234 KNYTVN

-260 KDWNSLTPGE
+260 KDWSSLTPAD

-291 DKYTQTFIPSAS
+291 DKYTQTILPSAS
-303 GDMEVKLSPI
+303 GDIEVKLSPI

-389 VTLESNINP
+389 VTLQSNIDP
-398 ADQSAVDAVKKA
+398 ADQAAVDAVKKA

-557 STVTWESSDPEVI
+557 STVTWESSDPDVI

-603 KANDTLLNEY
+603 KANDILLNEY

-622 ITKTFEVTVKG
+622 IKKTFKVTVKG

-708 INGYRAAVDLFAYDK
+708 INGYRAAVDLFTYDK

-745 ITVSVKDINEKLDT
+745 ITVSVKDINEKLDA

-780 DVDSITTNLH
+780 DADSITTNLH

-797 DNEGKAVWVYTADDK
+797 DNEGKAVWVYNADDK

-868 SEKYGQFAKDHPDN
+868 SEKYGQFAKDHRDN

-900 GTKAESEA
+900 GTKAEGEA

-936 KKALTEAI
+936 KDALSEAI
-944 AAAQAVSDNA
+944 KAAQAVSDNA
-954 EATEAQQTEAITALT
+954 EATEAQQTEAITALAK
-969 EAMKDCQ
+969 AMKDCQ
-976 DSRIPQSADVTVIAA
+976 DSRIPQSADVTVIAG
-991 TEANTSGKTQALTVK
+991 TEANTAGKTQALTVK
-1006 ATDAALYGYTKPE
+1006 ATDAALYGYVKPE
-1019 SVQAEVTVLDA
+1019 KVQAEVTVLDA

-1053 SEQGWINKV
+1053 NESGLISKA

-1067 ASVGFFVNNKMPI
+1067 ANVSFFVNNKMPLGD
-1080 SADTGYGSTC
+1080 SGYGSMC
-1090 NEAVLQ
+1090 NEAVLN
-1096 SGDILNVVLYH
+1096 SGDVLNVFFYN
-1107 DTTGWSDKYLYFDGI
+1107 DTAGYSDEYLYFDSI
-1122 ASDIM
+1122 ACDIM
-1127 AKKDFTLNV
+1127 AKKDFILNV
-1136 KGFTAAW
+1136 KGFKAAW
-1143 GDESVAQKDITVE
+1143 GEEASAQKDITVE
-1156 LRDSEGKAAA
+1156 LRDSEGKTVA
-1166 TGTTDENGNVTLNV
+1166 TGTTDENGNVTLNA
-1180 PAEGTYTAVITKT
+1180 PAEGTYTAAIVKT
-1193 PYEYYIPVDAQI
+1193 PYEYYIPVDAKV

-1216 WKKVSDAT
+1216 WKKVSSAT

-1238 GEKTTKDG
+1238 GEKTTKTVG
-1246 GKKLDPTVKLSKTTV
+1246 EKLTPTVKLTATKLALKT
-1261 ALTLKQSETVKVSGL
+1261 KQSVTVRATGL
-1276 AKGDS
+1276 AKGDY
-1281 VKGWTSSDK
+1281 VKSWTSSKK
-1290 SIATVDKNGKITATT
+1290 SVATVDKNGKITATS
-1305 KEGKATITVT
+1305 KEGTAVITVT
-1315 LASGKKAQIAVT
+1315 LASK
-1327 VKETKHVYTK
+1327 
-1337 WTKVSSATVFAPE
+1337 
-1350 KRQSTCNL
+1350 
-1358 CGRKITREFGTK
+1358 
-1370 LTPTVKLTKTT
+1370 
-1381 LTLKTKQSVTVK
+1381 
-1393 ASGLARGDS
+1393 
-1402 VKKWTSSNKS
+1402 
-1412 IATVDKNGK
+1412 
-1421 ITATAKEGKATIT
+1421 
-1434 VTLASG
+1434 
-1440 KTAKVAVTVK
+1440 KTAKVTVTVK
-1450 LIRTT
+1450 MIRTT
-1455 KLTNVP
+1455 KLTKVP
-1461 KTLSITA
+1461 KTLSLTT

-1494 KIATVSSQ
+1494 KIATVSST
-1502 GAVTAVKAGSATI
+1502 GVITAKKVGKVTI

-1523 ATVKVTVKKAPA
+1523 ATVTLTVKKAPA
-1535 LKSIKNVPGSK
+1535 LKAIKNVPTKK
-1546 TIANGKTYTLK
+1546 TITKGKTYTLK

-1564 AIAKITYTTSNKNV
+1564 AIAKITYTTSNKSI

>member
-33 GELPE
+33 GELPGE
-38 EVTAEDFSDAGEAV
+38 LTAEAFSDNGEAV
-52 TEEVTGDDFSDGE
+52 TEEVTEDDFSDGE
-65 AVAEQ
+65 TAAGQ
-70 SSADENGVV
+70 SSAGENEVV
-79 EDVPAVQA
+79 DVPAAQA

-189 AEQGPYSFTATLKLF
+189 AEQGPYTFTATLKLF

-224 NFTIVLAPEK
+224 DFTIVLAPEK
-234 RNYTVN
+234 KNYTVN

-260 KDWNSLTPGE
+260 KDWSSLTPAD

-291 DKYTQTFIPSAS
+291 DKYTQTILPSAS
-303 GDMEVKLSPI
+303 GDIEVKLSPI

-389 VTLESNINP
+389 VTLQSNIDP
-398 ADQSAVDAVKKA
+398 ADQAAVDAVKKA
-410 FDAEFGTLRPVYGT
+410 FDAEFGTLRPIYGT

-465 TIHYVKSDLNS
+465 TIHYVKSDLNN

-557 STVTWESSDPEVI
+557 STVTWESSDPDVI

-603 KANDTLLNEY
+603 RANDILLNEY

-622 ITKTFEVTVKG
+622 ITKTFKVTVKG

-708 INGYRAAVDLFAYDK
+708 INGYRAAVDLFTYDK

-745 ITVSVKDINEKLDT
+745 ITVSVKDINEKLDA

-780 DVDSITTNLH
+780 DADSITTNLH

-797 DNEGKAVWVYTADDK
+797 DNEGKAVWVYNADDK

-868 SEKYGQFAKDHPDN
+868 SEKYGQFAKDHLDN

-900 GTKAESEA
+900 GTKAEGEA

-936 KKALTEAI
+936 KDALSEAI
-944 AAAQAVSDNA
+944 KAAQAVSDNA
-954 EATEAQQTEAITALT
+954 EATEAQQTEAITALAK
-969 EAMKDCQ
+969 AMKDCQ
-976 DSRIPQSADVTVIAA
+976 DSRIPQSADVTVIAG
-991 TEANTSGKTQALTVK
+991 TEANTAGKTQALTVK
-1006 ATDAALYGYTKPE
+1006 ATDAALYGYVKPE
-1019 SVQAEVTVLDA
+1019 KVQAEVTVLDA

-1053 SEQGWINKV
+1053 NESGLISKA

-1067 ASVGFFVNNKMPI
+1067 ANVSFFVNNKMPLGD
-1080 SADTGYGSTC
+1080 SGYGSMC
-1090 NEAVLQ
+1090 NEAVLN
-1096 SGDILNVVLYH
+1096 SGDVLNVFFYN
-1107 DTTGWSDKYLYFDGI
+1107 DTAGYSDEYLYFDSI
-1122 ASDIM
+1122 ACDIM
-1127 AKKDFTLNV
+1127 AKKDFILNV
-1136 KGFTAAW
+1136 KGFKAAW
-1143 GDESVAQKDITVE
+1143 GEEASAQKDITVE
-1156 LRDSEGKAAA
+1156 LRDSEGKTVA
-1166 TGTTDENGNVTLNV
+1166 TGTTDENGNVTLNA
-1180 PAEGTYTAVITKT
+1180 PAEGTYTAAIVKT
-1193 PYEYYIPVDAQI
+1193 PYEYYIPVDAKV

-1216 WKKVSDAT
+1216 WKKVSSAT

-1238 GEKTTKDG
+1238 GEKTTKTVG
-1246 GKKLDPTVKLSKTTV
+1246 EKLTPTVKLTATKLALKT
-1261 ALTLKQSETVKVSGL
+1261 KQSVTVRATGL
-1276 AKGDS
+1276 AKGDY
-1281 VKGWTSSDK
+1281 VKSWTSSKK
-1290 SIATVDKNGKITATT
+1290 SVATVDKNGKITATS
-1305 KEGKATITVT
+1305 KEGTAVITVT
-1315 LASGKKAQIAVT
+1315 LASK
-1327 VKETKHVYTK
+1327 
-1337 WTKVSSATVFAPE
+1337 
-1350 KRQSTCNL
+1350 
-1358 CGRKITREFGTK
+1358 
-1370 LTPTVKLTKTT
+1370 
-1381 LTLKTKQSVTVK
+1381 
-1393 ASGLARGDS
+1393 
-1402 VKKWTSSNKS
+1402 
-1412 IATVDKNGK
+1412 
-1421 ITATAKEGKATIT
+1421 
-1434 VTLASG
+1434 
-1440 KTAKVAVTVK
+1440 KTAKVTVTVK
-1450 LIRTT
+1450 MIRTT
-1455 KLTNVP
+1455 KLTKVP
-1461 KTLSITA
+1461 KTLSLTT

-1494 KIATVSSQ
+1494 KIATVSST
-1502 GAVTAVKAGSATI
+1502 GVITAKKVGKVTI

-1523 ATVKVTVKKAPA
+1523 ATVTLTVKKAPA
-1535 LKSIKNVPGSK
+1535 LKAIKNVPTKK
-1546 TIANGKTYTLK
+1546 TITKGKTYTLK

-1564 AIAKITYTTSNKNV
+1564 AIAKITYTSSNKSV

>member
-1 MLRKELQKKMQA
+1 
-13 VAMAAVVTLTTVGA
+13 MAAVVTLTTVGA

-33 GELPE
+33 GELPGE
-38 EVTAEDFSDAGEAV
+38 LTAEAFSDNGEAV
-52 TEEVTGDDFSDGE
+52 TEEVTEDDFSDGE
-65 AVAEQ
+65 TAAGQ
-70 SSADENGVV
+70 SSAGENEVV
-79 EDVPAVQA
+79 DVPAAQA

-189 AEQGPYSFTATLKLF
+189 AEQGPYTFTATLKLF

-224 NFTIVLAPEK
+224 DFTIVLAPEK
-234 RNYTVN
+234 KNYTVN

-260 KDWNSLTPGE
+260 KDWSSLTPAD

-291 DKYTQTFIPSAS
+291 DKYTQTILPSAS
-303 GDMEVKLSPI
+303 GDIEVKLSPI

-389 VTLESNINP
+389 VTLQSNIDP
-398 ADQSAVDAVKKA
+398 ADQAAVDAVKKA
-410 FDAEFGTLRPVYGT
+410 FDAEFGTLRPIYGT

-557 STVTWESSDPEVI
+557 STVTWESSDPDVI

-603 KANDTLLNEY
+603 KANDILLNEY

-622 ITKTFEVTVKG
+622 ITKTFKVTVKG

-708 INGYRAAVDLFAYDK
+708 INGYRAAVDLFTYDK

-745 ITVSVKDINEKLDT
+745 ITVSVKDINEKLDA

-780 DVDSITTNLH
+780 DADSITTNLH

-797 DNEGKAVWVYTADDK
+797 DNEGKAVWVYNADDK
-812 TGAGIITDDYFDDPW
+812 TGAGIITDDYFDNPW

-868 SEKYGQFAKDHPDN
+868 SEKYGQFAKDHLDN

-900 GTKAESEA
+900 GTKAEGEA

-936 KKALTEAI
+936 KDALSEAI
-944 AAAQAVSDNA
+944 KAAQAVSDNA
-954 EATEAQQTEAITALT
+954 EATEAQQTEAITALAK
-969 EAMKDCQ
+969 AMKDCQ
-976 DSRIPQSADVTVIAA
+976 DSRIPQSADVTVIAG
-991 TEANTSGKTQALTVK
+991 TEANTAGKTQALTVK
-1006 ATDAALYGYTKPE
+1006 ATDAALYGYVKPE
-1019 SVQAEVTVLDA
+1019 KVQAEVTVLDA

-1053 SEQGWINKV
+1053 NESGWISKA

-1067 ASVGFFVNNKMPI
+1067 ANVSFFVNNKMPLGD
-1080 SADTGYGSTC
+1080 SGYGSMC
-1090 NEAVLQ
+1090 NEAVLN
-1096 SGDILNVVLYH
+1096 SGDVLNVFFYN
-1107 DTTGWSDKYLYFDGI
+1107 DTAGYSDEYLYFDSI
-1122 ASDIM
+1122 ACDIM
-1127 AKKDFTLNV
+1127 AKKDFILNV
-1136 KGFTAAW
+1136 KGFKAAW
-1143 GDESVAQKDITVE
+1143 GEEASAQKDITVE
-1156 LRDSEGKAAA
+1156 LRDSEGKTVA
-1166 TGTTDENGNVTLNV
+1166 TGTTDENGNVTLNA
-1180 PAEGTYTAVITKT
+1180 PAEGTYTAAIVKT
-1193 PYEYYIPVDAQI
+1193 PYEYYIPVDAKV

-1216 WKKVSDAT
+1216 WKKVSSAT

-1238 GEKTTKDG
+1238 GEKTTKTVG
-1246 GKKLDPTVKLSKTTV
+1246 EKLTPTVKLTATKLALKT
-1261 ALTLKQSETVKVSGL
+1261 KQSVTVRATGL
-1276 AKGDS
+1276 AKGDY
-1281 VKGWTSSDK
+1281 VKSWTSSKK
-1290 SIATVDKNGKITATT
+1290 SVATVDKNGKITATS
-1305 KEGKATITVT
+1305 KEGT
-1315 LASGKKAQIAVT
+1315 AV
-1327 VKETKHVYTK
+1327 
-1337 WTKVSSATVFAPE
+1337 
-1350 KRQSTCNL
+1350 
-1358 CGRKITREFGTK
+1358 
-1370 LTPTVKLTKTT
+1370 
-1381 LTLKTKQSVTVK
+1381 
-1393 ASGLARGDS
+1393 
-1402 VKKWTSSNKS
+1402 
-1412 IATVDKNGK
+1412 
-1421 ITATAKEGKATIT
+1421 IT

-1440 KTAKVAVTVK
+1440 KTAKVTVTVK
-1450 LIRTT
+1450 MIRTT
-1455 KLTNVP
+1455 KLTKVP
-1461 KTLSITA
+1461 KTLSLTT

-1494 KIATVSSQ
+1494 KIATVSST
-1502 GAVTAVKAGSATI
+1502 GVITAKKVGKVTI

-1523 ATVKVTVKKAPA
+1523 ATVTLTVKKAPA
-1535 LKSIKNVPGSK
+1535 LKAIKNVPTKK
-1546 TIANGKTYTLK
+1546 TITKGKTYTLK

-1564 AIAKITYTTSNKNV
+1564 AIAKITYTSSNKSV

>member
-33 GELPE
+33 GELPGE
-38 EVTAEDFSDAGEAV
+38 LTAEAFSDNGEAV
-52 TEEVTGDDFSDGE
+52 TEEGTEDDFSDGE
-65 AVAEQ
+65 TAAGQ
-70 SSADENGVV
+70 SSAGENEVV
-79 EDVPAVQA
+79 DVPAAQA

-189 AEQGPYSFTATLKLF
+189 AEQGPYTFTATLKLF

-224 NFTIVLAPEK
+224 DFTIVLAPEK
-234 RNYTVN
+234 KNYTVN

-260 KDWNSLTPGE
+260 KDWSSLTPAD

-291 DKYTQTFIPSAS
+291 DKYTQTILPSAS
-303 GDMEVKLSPI
+303 GNIEVKLSPI

-389 VTLESNINP
+389 VTLQSNIDP
-398 ADQSAVDAVKKA
+398 ADQAAVDAVKKA

-557 STVTWESSDPEVI
+557 STVTWESSDPDVI

-603 KANDTLLNEY
+603 KANDILLNEY

-622 ITKTFEVTVKG
+622 ITKTFKVTVKG

-708 INGYRAAVDLFAYDK
+708 INGYRAAVDLFTYDK

-745 ITVSVKDINEKLDT
+745 ITVSVKDINEKLDA

-780 DVDSITTNLH
+780 DADSITTNLH

-797 DNEGKAVWVYTADDK
+797 DNEGKAVWVYNADDK
-812 TGAGIITDDYFDDPW
+812 TGAGIITDDYFDNPW

-868 SEKYGQFAKDHPDN
+868 SEKYGQFAKDHLDN

-900 GTKAESEA
+900 GTKAEGEA

-936 KKALTEAI
+936 KDALSEAI
-944 AAAQAVSDNA
+944 KAAQAVSDNA
-954 EATEAQQTEAITALT
+954 EATEAQQTEAITALAK
-969 EAMKDCQ
+969 AMKDCQ
-976 DSRIPQSADVTVIAA
+976 DSRIPQSADVTVIAG
-991 TEANTSGKTQALTVK
+991 TEANTAGKTQALTVK
-1006 ATDAALYGYTKPE
+1006 ATDAALYGYVKPE
-1019 SVQAEVTVLDA
+1019 KVQAEVTVLDA

-1053 SEQGWINKV
+1053 NESGWISKA

-1067 ASVGFFVNNKMPI
+1067 ANVSFFVNNKMPLGD
-1080 SADTGYGSTC
+1080 SGYGSMC
-1090 NEAVLQ
+1090 NEAVLN
-1096 SGDILNVVLYH
+1096 SGDVLNVFFYN
-1107 DTTGWSDKYLYFDGI
+1107 DTAGYSDEYLYFDSI
-1122 ASDIM
+1122 ACDIM
-1127 AKKDFTLNV
+1127 AKKDFILNV
-1136 KGFTAAW
+1136 KGFKAAW
-1143 GDESVAQKDITVE
+1143 GEEASAQKDITVE
-1156 LRDSEGKAAA
+1156 LRDSEGKTVA
-1166 TGTTDENGNVTLNV
+1166 TGTTDENGNVTLNA
-1180 PAEGTYTAVITKT
+1180 PAEGTYTAAIVKT
-1193 PYEYYIPVDAQI
+1193 PYEYYIPVDAKV

-1216 WKKVSDAT
+1216 WKKVSSAT

-1238 GEKTTKDG
+1238 GEKTTKTVG
-1246 GKKLDPTVKLSKTTV
+1246 EKLTPTVKLTATKLALKT
-1261 ALTLKQSETVKVSGL
+1261 KQSVTVRATGL
-1276 AKGDS
+1276 AKGDY
-1281 VKGWTSSDK
+1281 VKSWTSSKK
-1290 SIATVDKNGKITATT
+1290 SVATVDKNGKITATS
-1305 KEGKATITVT
+1305 KEGT
-1315 LASGKKAQIAVT
+1315 AV
-1327 VKETKHVYTK
+1327 
-1337 WTKVSSATVFAPE
+1337 
-1350 KRQSTCNL
+1350 
-1358 CGRKITREFGTK
+1358 
-1370 LTPTVKLTKTT
+1370 
-1381 LTLKTKQSVTVK
+1381 
-1393 ASGLARGDS
+1393 
-1402 VKKWTSSNKS
+1402 
-1412 IATVDKNGK
+1412 
-1421 ITATAKEGKATIT
+1421 IT

-1440 KTAKVAVTVK
+1440 KTAKVTVTVK
-1450 LIRTT
+1450 MIRTT
-1455 KLTNVP
+1455 KLTKVP
-1461 KTLSITA
+1461 KTLSLTT

-1494 KIATVSSQ
+1494 KIATVSST
-1502 GAVTAVKAGSATI
+1502 GVITAKKVGKVTI

-1523 ATVKVTVKKAPA
+1523 ATVTLTVKKAPA
-1535 LKSIKNVPGSK
+1535 LKAIKNVPTKK
-1546 TIANGKTYTLK
+1546 TITKGKTYTLK

-1564 AIAKITYTTSNKNV
+1564 AIAKITYTTSNKSI

>member
-33 GELPE
+33 GELPGE
-38 EVTAEDFSDAGEAV
+38 LTAEAFSDNGEAV
-52 TEEVTGDDFSDGE
+52 TEEVTEDDFSDGE
-65 AVAEQ
+65 TAAGQ
-70 SSADENGVV
+70 SSAGENEVV
-79 EDVPAVQA
+79 DVPAAQA

-189 AEQGPYSFTATLKLF
+189 AEQGPYTFTATLKLF

-224 NFTIVLAPEK
+224 DFTIVLAPEK
-234 RNYTVN
+234 KNYTVN

-260 KDWNSLTPGE
+260 KDWSSLTPAD

-291 DKYTQTFIPSAS
+291 DKYTQTILPSAS
-303 GDMEVKLSPI
+303 GDIEVKLSPI

-389 VTLESNINP
+389 VTLQSNIDP
-398 ADQSAVDAVKKA
+398 ADQAAVDAVKKA

-557 STVTWESSDPEVI
+557 STVTWESSDPDVI

-603 KANDTLLNEY
+603 KANDILLNEY

-622 ITKTFEVTVKG
+622 ITKTFKVTVKG

-708 INGYRAAVDLFAYDK
+708 INGYRAAVDLFTYDK

-745 ITVSVKDINEKLDT
+745 ITVSVKDINEKLDA
-759 EIAMMDYAK
+759 EITMMDYAK

-780 DVDSITTNLH
+780 DADSITTNLH

-797 DNEGKAVWVYTADDK
+797 DNEGKAVWVYNADDK
-812 TGAGIITDDYFDDPW
+812 TGAGIITDDYFDNPW

-868 SEKYGQFAKDHPDN
+868 SEKYGQFAKDHLDN

-900 GTKAESEA
+900 GTKAEGEA

-936 KKALTEAI
+936 KDALSEAI
-944 AAAQAVSDNA
+944 KAAQAVSDNA
-954 EATEAQQTEAITALT
+954 EATEAQQTEAITALAK
-969 EAMKDCQ
+969 AMKDCQ
-976 DSRIPQSADVTVIAA
+976 DSRIPQSADVTVIAG
-991 TEANTSGKTQALTVK
+991 TEANTAGKTQALTVK
-1006 ATDAALYGYTKPE
+1006 ATDAALYGYVKPE
-1019 SVQAEVTVLDA
+1019 KVQAEVTVLDA

-1053 SEQGWINKV
+1053 NESGWISKA

-1067 ASVGFFVNNKMPI
+1067 ANVSFFVNNKMPLGD
-1080 SADTGYGSTC
+1080 SGYGSMC
-1090 NEAVLQ
+1090 NEAVLN
-1096 SGDILNVVLYH
+1096 SGDVLNVFFYN
-1107 DTTGWSDKYLYFDGI
+1107 DTAGYSDEYLYFDSI
-1122 ASDIM
+1122 ACDIM
-1127 AKKDFTLNV
+1127 AKKDFILNV
-1136 KGFTAAW
+1136 KGFKAAW
-1143 GDESVAQKDITVE
+1143 GEEASAQKDITVE
-1156 LRDSEGKAAA
+1156 LRDSEGKTVA
-1166 TGTTDENGNVTLNV
+1166 TGTTDENGNVTLNA
-1180 PAEGTYTAVITKT
+1180 PAEGTYTAAIVKT
-1193 PYEYYIPVDAQI
+1193 PYEYYIPVDAKV

-1216 WKKVSDAT
+1216 WKKVSSAT

-1238 GEKTTKDG
+1238 GEKTTK
-1246 GKKLDPTVKLSKTTV
+1246 TVG
-1261 ALTLKQSETVKVSGL
+1261 E
-1276 AKGDS
+1276 
-1281 VKGWTSSDK
+1281 
-1290 SIATVDKNGKITATT
+1290 
-1305 KEGKATITVT
+1305 
-1315 LASGKKAQIAVT
+1315 
-1327 VKETKHVYTK
+1327 
-1337 WTKVSSATVFAPE
+1337 
-1350 KRQSTCNL
+1350 
-1358 CGRKITREFGTK
+1358 K
-1370 LTPTVKLTKTT
+1370 LTPTVKLTATK

-1393 ASGLARGDS
+1393 ATGLAKGDY
-1402 VKKWTSSNKS
+1402 VKSWTSSKKS
-1412 IATVDKNGK
+1412 VATVDKNGK
-1421 ITATAKEGKATIT
+1421 ITATSKEGTAVIT
-1434 VTLASG
+1434 VTLASE
-1440 KTAKVAVTVK
+1440 KTAKVTVTVK
-1450 LIRTT
+1450 MIRTT
-1455 KLTNVP
+1455 KLTKVP
-1461 KTLSITA
+1461 KTLSLTT

-1494 KIATVSSQ
+1494 KIAIVSST
-1502 GAVTAVKAGSATI
+1502 GVITAKKVGKVTI

-1523 ATVKVTVKKAPA
+1523 ATVTLTVKKAPA
-1535 LKSIKNVPGSK
+1535 LKAIKNVPPKK
-1546 TIANGKTYTLK
+1546 TITKGKTYTLK

-1564 AIAKITYTTSNKNV
+1564 AIAKITYTTSNKSI

>member
-33 GELPE
+33 GELPGE
-38 EVTAEDFSDAGEAV
+38 LTAEAFSDNGEAV
-52 TEEVTGDDFSDGE
+52 TEEVTEDDFSDGE
-65 AVAEQ
+65 TAAGQ
-70 SSADENGVV
+70 SSAGENEVV
-79 EDVPAVQA
+79 DVPAAQA

-189 AEQGPYSFTATLKLF
+189 AEQGPYTFTATLKLF

-217 ATALATQ
+217 ATAFATQ
-224 NFTIVLAPEK
+224 DFTIVLAPEK
-234 RNYTVN
+234 KNYTVN

-260 KDWNSLTPGE
+260 KDWSSLTPAD

-291 DKYTQTFIPSAS
+291 DKYTQTILPSAS
-303 GDMEVKLSPI
+303 GDIEVKLSPI

-365 TKDGYKEASGSF
+365 AKDGYKEASGSF

-389 VTLESNINP
+389 VTLQSNIDP
-398 ADQSAVDAVKKA
+398 ADQAAVDAVKKA

-557 STVTWESSDPEVI
+557 STVTWESSDPDVI

-603 KANDTLLNEY
+603 KANDILLNEY

-622 ITKTFEVTVKG
+622 IKKTFKVTVKG

-685 ENGEYVFN
+685 ENGEDVFN

-708 INGYRAAVDLFAYDK
+708 INGYRAAVDLFTYDK

-745 ITVSVKDINEKLDT
+745 ITVSVKDINEKLDA

-780 DVDSITTNLH
+780 DADSITTNLH

-797 DNEGKAVWVYTADDK
+797 DNEGKAVWVYNVDDK
-812 TGAGIITDDYFDDPW
+812 TGAGIITDDYFDNPW

-868 SEKYGQFAKDHPDN
+868 SEKYGQFAKDHLDN

-900 GTKAESEA
+900 GTKAEGEA

-936 KKALTEAI
+936 KDALSEAI
-944 AAAQAVSDNA
+944 KAAQAVSDNA
-954 EATEAQQTEAITALT
+954 EATEAQQTEAITALAK
-969 EAMKDCQ
+969 AMKDCQ
-976 DSRIPQSADVTVIAA
+976 DSRIPQSADVTVIAG
-991 TEANTSGKTQALTVK
+991 TEANTAGKTQALTVK
-1006 ATDAALYGYTKPE
+1006 ATDAALYGYVKPE
-1019 SVQAEVTVLDA
+1019 KVQAEVTVLDA

-1053 SEQGWINKV
+1053 NESGWISKA

-1067 ASVGFFVNNKMPI
+1067 ANVSFFVNNKMPLGD
-1080 SADTGYGSTC
+1080 SGYGSMC
-1090 NEAVLQ
+1090 NEAVLN
-1096 SGDILNVVLYH
+1096 SGDVLNVFFYN
-1107 DTTGWSDKYLYFDGI
+1107 DTAGYSDEYLYFDSI
-1122 ASDIM
+1122 ACDIM
-1127 AKKDFTLNV
+1127 AKKDFILNV
-1136 KGFTAAW
+1136 KGFKAAW
-1143 GDESVAQKDITVE
+1143 GEEASAQKDITVE
-1156 LRDSEGKAAA
+1156 LRDSEGKTVA
-1166 TGTTDENGNVTLNV
+1166 TGTTDENGNVTLNA
-1180 PAEGTYTAVITKT
+1180 PAEGTYTAAIVKT
-1193 PYEYYIPVDAQI
+1193 PYEYYIPVDAKV

-1216 WKKVSDAT
+1216 WKKVSSAT

-1238 GEKTTKDG
+1238 GEKTTKTVG
-1246 GKKLDPTVKLSKTTV
+1246 EKLTPTVKLTATKLALKT
-1261 ALTLKQSETVKVSGL
+1261 KQSVTVRATGL
-1276 AKGDS
+1276 AKGDY
-1281 VKGWTSSDK
+1281 VKSWTSSKK
-1290 SIATVDKNGKITATT
+1290 SVATVDKNGKITATS
-1305 KEGKATITVT
+1305 KEGTAVITVT
-1315 LASGKKAQIAVT
+1315 LASK
-1327 VKETKHVYTK
+1327 
-1337 WTKVSSATVFAPE
+1337 
-1350 KRQSTCNL
+1350 
-1358 CGRKITREFGTK
+1358 
-1370 LTPTVKLTKTT
+1370 
-1381 LTLKTKQSVTVK
+1381 
-1393 ASGLARGDS
+1393 
-1402 VKKWTSSNKS
+1402 
-1412 IATVDKNGK
+1412 
-1421 ITATAKEGKATIT
+1421 
-1434 VTLASG
+1434 
-1440 KTAKVAVTVK
+1440 KTAKVTVTVK
-1450 LIRTT
+1450 MIRTT
-1455 KLTNVP
+1455 KLTKVP
-1461 KTLSITA
+1461 KTLSLTT

-1494 KIATVSSQ
+1494 KIATVSST
-1502 GAVTAVKAGSATI
+1502 GVITAKKVGKVTI

-1523 ATVKVTVKKAPA
+1523 ATVTLTVKKAPA
-1535 LKSIKNVPGSK
+1535 LKAIKNVPTKK
-1546 TIANGKTYTLK
+1546 TITKGKTYTLK

-1564 AIAKITYTTSNKNV
+1564 AIAKITYTTSNKSI

>member
-33 GELPE
+33 GELPGE
-38 EVTAEDFSDAGEAV
+38 LTAEAFSDNGEAV
-52 TEEVTGDDFSDGE
+52 TEEVTEDDFSDGE
-65 AVAEQ
+65 TAAGQ
-70 SSADENGVV
+70 SSAGENEVV
-79 EDVPAVQA
+79 DVPAAQA

-189 AEQGPYSFTATLKLF
+189 AEQGPYTFTATLKLF

-224 NFTIVLAPEK
+224 DFTIVLAPEK
-234 RNYTVN
+234 KNYTVN

-245 AKTGEAIEGATVDIQ
+245 AKTGEAIEGATEDIQ
-260 KDWNSLTPGE
+260 KDWSSLTPAD

-291 DKYTQTFIPSAS
+291 DKYTQTILPSAS
-303 GDMEVKLSPI
+303 GDIEVKLSPI

-389 VTLESNINP
+389 VTLQSNIDP
-398 ADQSAVDAVKKA
+398 ADQAAVDAVKKA
-410 FDAEFGTLRPVYGT
+410 FDAEFGTLRPIYGT

-557 STVTWESSDPEVI
+557 STVTWESSDPDVI

-603 KANDTLLNEY
+603 RANDILLNEY

-622 ITKTFEVTVKG
+622 ITKTFKVTVKG

-708 INGYRAAVDLFAYDK
+708 INGYRAAVDLFTYDK

-745 ITVSVKDINEKLDT
+745 ITVSVKDINEKLDA

-780 DVDSITTNLH
+780 DADSITTNLH

-797 DNEGKAVWVYTADDK
+797 DNEGKAVWVYNADDK

-868 SEKYGQFAKDHPDN
+868 SEKYGQFAKDHLDN

-900 GTKAESEA
+900 GTKAEGEA

-936 KKALTEAI
+936 KDALSEAI
-944 AAAQAVSDNA
+944 KAAQAVSDNA
-954 EATEAQQTEAITALT
+954 EATEAQQTEAITALAK
-969 EAMKDCQ
+969 AMKDCQ
-976 DSRIPQSADVTVIAA
+976 DSRIPQSADVTVIAG
-991 TEANTSGKTQALTVK
+991 TEANTAGKTQALTVK
-1006 ATDAALYGYTKPE
+1006 ATDAALYGYVKPE
-1019 SVQAEVTVLDA
+1019 KVQAEVTVLDA

-1053 SEQGWINKV
+1053 NESGLISKA

-1067 ASVGFFVNNKMPI
+1067 ANVSFFVNNKMPLGD
-1080 SADTGYGSTC
+1080 SGYGSMC
-1090 NEAVLQ
+1090 NEAVLN
-1096 SGDILNVVLYH
+1096 SGDVLNVFFYN
-1107 DTTGWSDKYLYFDGI
+1107 DTAGYSDEYLYFDSI
-1122 ASDIM
+1122 ACDIM
-1127 AKKDFTLNV
+1127 AKKDFILNV
-1136 KGFTAAW
+1136 KGFKAAW
-1143 GDESVAQKDITVE
+1143 GEEASAQKDITVE
-1156 LRDSEGKAAA
+1156 LRDSEGKTVA
-1166 TGTTDENGNVTLNV
+1166 TGTTDENGNVTLNA
-1180 PAEGTYTAVITKT
+1180 PAEGTYTAAIVKT
-1193 PYEYYIPVDAQI
+1193 PYEYYIPVDAKV

-1216 WKKVSDAT
+1216 WKKVSSAT

-1238 GEKTTKDG
+1238 GEKTTKTVG
-1246 GKKLDPTVKLSKTTV
+1246 EKLTPTVKLTATKLALKT
-1261 ALTLKQSETVKVSGL
+1261 KQSVTVRATGL
-1276 AKGDS
+1276 AKGDY
-1281 VKGWTSSDK
+1281 VKSWTSSKK
-1290 SIATVDKNGKITATT
+1290 SVATVDKNGKITATS
-1305 KEGKATITVT
+1305 KEGTAVITVT
-1315 LASGKKAQIAVT
+1315 LASK
-1327 VKETKHVYTK
+1327 
-1337 WTKVSSATVFAPE
+1337 
-1350 KRQSTCNL
+1350 
-1358 CGRKITREFGTK
+1358 
-1370 LTPTVKLTKTT
+1370 
-1381 LTLKTKQSVTVK
+1381 
-1393 ASGLARGDS
+1393 
-1402 VKKWTSSNKS
+1402 
-1412 IATVDKNGK
+1412 
-1421 ITATAKEGKATIT
+1421 
-1434 VTLASG
+1434 
-1440 KTAKVAVTVK
+1440 KTAKVTVTVK
-1450 LIRTT
+1450 MIRTT
-1455 KLTNVP
+1455 KLTKVP
-1461 KTLSITA
+1461 KTLSLTT

-1494 KIATVSSQ
+1494 KIATVSST
-1502 GAVTAVKAGSATI
+1502 GVITAKKVGKVTI

-1523 ATVKVTVKKAPA
+1523 ATVTLTVKKAPA
-1535 LKSIKNVPGSK
+1535 LKAIKNVPTKK
-1546 TIANGKTYTLK
+1546 TITKGKTYTLK

-1564 AIAKITYTTSNKNV
+1564 AIAKITYTSSNKSV

>member
-33 GELPE
+33 GELPGE
-38 EVTAEDFSDAGEAV
+38 LTAEAFSDNGEAV
-52 TEEVTGDDFSDGE
+52 TEEVTEDDFSDGE
-65 AVAEQ
+65 TAAGQ
-70 SSADENGVV
+70 SSAGENEVV
-79 EDVPAVQA
+79 DVPAAQA

-189 AEQGPYSFTATLKLF
+189 AEQGPYTFTATLKLF

-224 NFTIVLAPEK
+224 DFTIVLAPEK
-234 RNYTVN
+234 KNYTVN

-260 KDWNSLTPGE
+260 KDWSSLTPAD

-291 DKYTQTFIPSAS
+291 DKYTQTILPSAS
-303 GDMEVKLSPI
+303 GDIEVKLSPI

-389 VTLESNINP
+389 VTLQSNIDP
-398 ADQSAVDAVKKA
+398 ADQAAVDAVKKA

-557 STVTWESSDPEVI
+557 STVTWESSDPDVI

-603 KANDTLLNEY
+603 KANDILLNEY

-622 ITKTFEVTVKG
+622 ITKTFKVTVKG

-708 INGYRAAVDLFAYDK
+708 INGYRAAVDLFTYDK

-745 ITVSVKDINEKLDT
+745 ITVSVKDINEKLDA

-780 DVDSITTNLH
+780 DADSITTNLH

-797 DNEGKAVWVYTADDK
+797 DNEGKAVWVYNADDK

-868 SEKYGQFAKDHPDN
+868 SEKYGQFAKDHLDN

-900 GTKAESEA
+900 GTKAEGEA

-936 KKALTEAI
+936 KDALSEAI
-944 AAAQAVSDNA
+944 KAAQAVSDNA
-954 EATEAQQTEAITALT
+954 EATEAQQTEAITALAK
-969 EAMKDCQ
+969 AMKDCQ
-976 DSRIPQSADVTVIAA
+976 DSRIPQSADVTVIAG
-991 TEANTSGKTQALTVK
+991 TEANTAGKTQALTVK
-1006 ATDAALYGYTKPE
+1006 ATDAALYGYVKPE
-1019 SVQAEVTVLDA
+1019 KVQAEVTVLDA

-1053 SEQGWINKV
+1053 NESGLISKA

-1067 ASVGFFVNNKMPI
+1067 ANISFFVNNKMPLGD
-1080 SADTGYGSTC
+1080 SGYGSMC
-1090 NEAVLQ
+1090 NEAVLN
-1096 SGDILNVVLYH
+1096 SGDVLNVFFYN
-1107 DTTGWSDKYLYFDGI
+1107 DTAGYSDEYLYFDSI
-1122 ASDIM
+1122 ACDIM
-1127 AKKDFTLNV
+1127 AKKDFILNV
-1136 KGFTAAW
+1136 KGFKAAW
-1143 GDESVAQKDITVE
+1143 GEEASAQKDITVE
-1156 LRDSEGKAAA
+1156 LRDSEGKTVA
-1166 TGTTDENGNVTLNV
+1166 TGTTDENGNVTLNA
-1180 PAEGTYTAVITKT
+1180 PAEGTYTAAIVKT
-1193 PYEYYIPVDAQI
+1193 PYEYYIPVDAKV

-1216 WKKVSDAT
+1216 WKKVSSAT

-1238 GEKTTKDG
+1238 GEKTTKTVG
-1246 GKKLDPTVKLSKTTV
+1246 EKLTPTVKLTATKLALKT
-1261 ALTLKQSETVKVSGL
+1261 KQSVTVRATGL
-1276 AKGDS
+1276 AKGDY
-1281 VKGWTSSDK
+1281 VKSWTSSKK
-1290 SIATVDKNGKITATT
+1290 SVATVDKNGKITATS
-1305 KEGKATITVT
+1305 KEGTAVITVT
-1315 LASGKKAQIAVT
+1315 LASK
-1327 VKETKHVYTK
+1327 
-1337 WTKVSSATVFAPE
+1337 
-1350 KRQSTCNL
+1350 
-1358 CGRKITREFGTK
+1358 
-1370 LTPTVKLTKTT
+1370 
-1381 LTLKTKQSVTVK
+1381 
-1393 ASGLARGDS
+1393 
-1402 VKKWTSSNKS
+1402 
-1412 IATVDKNGK
+1412 
-1421 ITATAKEGKATIT
+1421 
-1434 VTLASG
+1434 
-1440 KTAKVAVTVK
+1440 KTAKVTVTVK
-1450 LIRTT
+1450 MIRTT
-1455 KLTNVP
+1455 KLTKVP
-1461 KTLSITA
+1461 KTLSLTT

-1494 KIATVSSQ
+1494 KIATVSST
-1502 GAVTAVKAGSATI
+1502 GVITAKKVGKVTI

-1523 ATVKVTVKKAPA
+1523 ATVTLTVKKAPA
-1535 LKSIKNVPGSK
+1535 LKVIKNVPTKK
-1546 TIANGKTYTLK
+1546 TITKGKTYTLK

-1564 AIAKITYTTSNKNV
+1564 AIAKITYTTSNKSI

>member
-33 GELPE
+33 GELPGE
-38 EVTAEDFSDAGEAV
+38 LTAEAFSDNGEAV
-52 TEEVTGDDFSDGE
+52 TEEVTEDDFSDGE
-65 AVAEQ
+65 TAAGQ
-70 SSADENGVV
+70 SSAGENEVV
-79 EDVPAVQA
+79 DVPAAQA

-189 AEQGPYSFTATLKLF
+189 AEQGPYTFTATLKLF

-224 NFTIVLAPEK
+224 DFTIVLAPEK
-234 RNYTVN
+234 KNYTVN

-260 KDWNSLTPGE
+260 KDWSSLTPAD

-281 YTLTVTADGY
+281 YTLTVTANGY
-291 DKYTQTFIPSAS
+291 DKYTQTILPSAS
-303 GDMEVKLSPI
+303 GDIEVKLSPI

-389 VTLESNINP
+389 VTLQSNIDP
-398 ADQSAVDAVKKA
+398 ADQAAVDAVKKA

-557 STVTWESSDPEVI
+557 STVTWESSDPDVI

-603 KANDTLLNEY
+603 KANDILLNEY

-622 ITKTFEVTVKG
+622 ITKTFKVTVKG

-685 ENGEYVFN
+685 ENGDYVFN

-708 INGYRAAVDLFAYDK
+708 INGYRAAVDLFTYDK

-745 ITVSVKDINEKLDT
+745 ITVSVKDINEKLDA

-780 DVDSITTNLH
+780 DADSITTNLH

-797 DNEGKAVWVYTADDK
+797 DNEGKAVWVYNADDK

-868 SEKYGQFAKDHPDN
+868 SEKYGQFAKDHRDN

-900 GTKAESEA
+900 GTKAEGEA

-936 KKALTEAI
+936 KDALSEAI
-944 AAAQAVSDNA
+944 KAAQAVSDNA
-954 EATEAQQTEAITALT
+954 EATEAQQTEAITALAK
-969 EAMKDCQ
+969 AMKDCQ
-976 DSRIPQSADVTVIAA
+976 DSRIPQSADVTVIAG
-991 TEANTSGKTQALTVK
+991 TEANTAGKTQALTVK
-1006 ATDAALYGYTKPE
+1006 ATDAALYGYVKPE
-1019 SVQAEVTVLDA
+1019 KVQAEVTVLDA

-1053 SEQGWINKV
+1053 NESGLISKA

-1067 ASVGFFVNNKMPI
+1067 ANVSFFVNNKMPLGD
-1080 SADTGYGSTC
+1080 SGYGSMC
-1090 NEAVLQ
+1090 NEAVLN
-1096 SGDILNVVLYH
+1096 SGDVLNVFFYN
-1107 DTTGWSDKYLYFDGI
+1107 DTAGYSDEYLYFDSI
-1122 ASDIM
+1122 ACDIM
-1127 AKKDFTLNV
+1127 AKKDFILNV
-1136 KGFTAAW
+1136 KGFKAAW
-1143 GDESVAQKDITVE
+1143 GEEASAQKDITVE
-1156 LRDSEGKAAA
+1156 LRDSEGKTVA
-1166 TGTTDENGNVTLNV
+1166 TGTTDENGNVTLNA
-1180 PAEGTYTAVITKT
+1180 PAEGTYTAAIVKT
-1193 PYEYYIPVDAQI
+1193 PYEYYIPVDAKV

-1216 WKKVSDAT
+1216 WKKVSSAT

-1238 GEKTTKDG
+1238 GEKTTKTVG
-1246 GKKLDPTVKLSKTTV
+1246 EKLTPTVKLTATKLALKT
-1261 ALTLKQSETVKVSGL
+1261 KQSVTVRATGL
-1276 AKGDS
+1276 AKGDY
-1281 VKGWTSSDK
+1281 VKSWTSSKK
-1290 SIATVDKNGKITATT
+1290 SVATVDKNGKITATS
-1305 KEGKATITVT
+1305 KEGTAVITVT
-1315 LASGKKAQIAVT
+1315 LASK
-1327 VKETKHVYTK
+1327 
-1337 WTKVSSATVFAPE
+1337 
-1350 KRQSTCNL
+1350 
-1358 CGRKITREFGTK
+1358 
-1370 LTPTVKLTKTT
+1370 
-1381 LTLKTKQSVTVK
+1381 
-1393 ASGLARGDS
+1393 
-1402 VKKWTSSNKS
+1402 
-1412 IATVDKNGK
+1412 
-1421 ITATAKEGKATIT
+1421 
-1434 VTLASG
+1434 
-1440 KTAKVAVTVK
+1440 KTAKVTVTVK
-1450 LIRTT
+1450 MIRTT
-1455 KLTNVP
+1455 KLTKVP
-1461 KTLSITA
+1461 KTLSLTT

-1494 KIATVSSQ
+1494 KIATVSST
-1502 GAVTAVKAGSATI
+1502 GVITAKKVGKVTI

-1523 ATVKVTVKKAPA
+1523 ATVTLTVKKAPA
-1535 LKSIKNVPGSK
+1535 LKAIKNVPTKK
-1546 TIANGKTYTLK
+1546 TITKGKTYTLK

-1564 AIAKITYTTSNKNV
+1564 AIAKITYTTSNKSI

>member
-33 GELPE
+33 GELPGE
-38 EVTAEDFSDAGEAV
+38 LTAEAFSDNGEAV
-52 TEEVTGDDFSDGE
+52 TEEVTEDDFSDGE
-65 AVAEQ
+65 TAAGQ
-70 SSADENGVV
+70 SSAGENEVV
-79 EDVPAVQA
+79 DVPAAQA

-189 AEQGPYSFTATLKLF
+189 AEQGPYTFTATLKLF

-224 NFTIVLAPEK
+224 DFTIVLAPEK
-234 RNYTVN
+234 KNYTVN

-260 KDWNSLTPGE
+260 KDWSSLTPAD

-291 DKYTQTFIPSAS
+291 DKYTQTILPSAS
-303 GDMEVKLSPI
+303 GDIEVKLSPI

-389 VTLESNINP
+389 VTLQSNIDP
-398 ADQSAVDAVKKA
+398 ADQAAVDAVKKA
-410 FDAEFGTLRPVYGT
+410 FDAEFGTLRPIYGT

-557 STVTWESSDPEVI
+557 STVTWESSDPDVI

-603 KANDTLLNEY
+603 KANDILLNEY

-622 ITKTFEVTVKG
+622 ITKTFKVTVKG

-708 INGYRAAVDLFAYDK
+708 INGYRAAVDLFTYDK

-745 ITVSVKDINEKLDT
+745 ITVSVKDINEKLDA

-780 DVDSITTNLH
+780 DADSITTNLH

-797 DNEGKAVWVYTADDK
+797 DNEGKAVWVYNADDK
-812 TGAGIITDDYFDDPW
+812 TGAGIITDDYFDNPW

-868 SEKYGQFAKDHPDN
+868 SEKYGQFAKDHLDN

-900 GTKAESEA
+900 GTKAEGEA

-936 KKALTEAI
+936 KDALSEAI
-944 AAAQAVSDNA
+944 KAAQAVSNNA
-954 EATEAQQTEAITALT
+954 EATEAQQTEAITALAK
-969 EAMKDCQ
+969 AMKDCQ
-976 DSRIPQSADVTVIAA
+976 DSRIPQSADVTVIAG
-991 TEANTSGKTQALTVK
+991 TEANTAGKTQALTVK
-1006 ATDAALYGYTKPE
+1006 ATDAALYGYVKPE
-1019 SVQAEVTVLDA
+1019 KVQAEVTVLDA

-1053 SEQGWINKV
+1053 NESGWISKA

-1067 ASVGFFVNNKMPI
+1067 ANVSFFVNNKMPLGD
-1080 SADTGYGSTC
+1080 SGYGSMC
-1090 NEAVLQ
+1090 NEAVLN
-1096 SGDILNVVLYH
+1096 SGDVLNVFFYN
-1107 DTTGWSDKYLYFDGI
+1107 DTAGYSDEYLYFDSI
-1122 ASDIM
+1122 ACDIM
-1127 AKKDFTLNV
+1127 AKKDFILNV
-1136 KGFTAAW
+1136 KGFKAAW
-1143 GDESVAQKDITVE
+1143 GEEASAQKDITVE
-1156 LRDSEGKAAA
+1156 LRDSEGKTVA
-1166 TGTTDENGNVTLNV
+1166 TGTTDENGNVTLNA
-1180 PAEGTYTAVITKT
+1180 PAEGTYTAAIVKT
-1193 PYEYYIPVDAQI
+1193 PYEYYIPVDAKV

-1216 WKKVSDAT
+1216 WKKVSSAT

-1238 GEKTTKDG
+1238 GEKTTKTVG
-1246 GKKLDPTVKLSKTTV
+1246 EKLTPTVKLTATKLALKT
-1261 ALTLKQSETVKVSGL
+1261 KQSVTVRATGL
-1276 AKGDS
+1276 AKGDY
-1281 VKGWTSSDK
+1281 VKSWTSSKK
-1290 SIATVDKNGKITATT
+1290 SVATVDKNGKITATS
-1305 KEGKATITVT
+1305 KEGT
-1315 LASGKKAQIAVT
+1315 AV
-1327 VKETKHVYTK
+1327 
-1337 WTKVSSATVFAPE
+1337 
-1350 KRQSTCNL
+1350 
-1358 CGRKITREFGTK
+1358 
-1370 LTPTVKLTKTT
+1370 
-1381 LTLKTKQSVTVK
+1381 
-1393 ASGLARGDS
+1393 
-1402 VKKWTSSNKS
+1402 
-1412 IATVDKNGK
+1412 
-1421 ITATAKEGKATIT
+1421 IT

-1440 KTAKVAVTVK
+1440 KTAKVTVTVK
-1450 LIRTT
+1450 MIRTT
-1455 KLTNVP
+1455 KLTKVP
-1461 KTLSITA
+1461 KTLSLTT

-1494 KIATVSSQ
+1494 KIATVSST
-1502 GAVTAVKAGSATI
+1502 GVITAKKVGKVTI

-1523 ATVKVTVKKAPA
+1523 ATVTLTVKKAPA
-1535 LKSIKNVPGSK
+1535 LKAIKNVPPKK
-1546 TIANGKTYTLK
+1546 TITKGKTYTLK

-1564 AIAKITYTTSNKNV
+1564 AIAKITYTTSNKSI

>member
-1 MLRKELQKKMQA
+1 M
-13 VAMAAVVTLTTVGA
+13 T
-27 PATTFA
+27 
-33 GELPE
+33 
-38 EVTAEDFSDAGEAV
+38 EAI
-52 TEEVTGDDFSDGE
+52 S
-65 AVAEQ
+65 
-70 SSADENGVV
+70 
-79 EDVPAVQA
+79 
-87 EESSEGSTEDEQAK
+87 
-101 AQAYLKENFI
+101 
-111 DGSNKIITSGGTGVT
+111 TGVT

-189 AEQGPYSFTATLKLF
+189 AEQGPYTFTATLKLF

-224 NFTIVLAPEK
+224 DFTIVLAPEK
-234 RNYTVN
+234 KNYTVN

-260 KDWNSLTPGE
+260 KDWSSLTPAD

-291 DKYTQTFIPSAS
+291 DKYTQTILPSAS
-303 GDMEVKLSPI
+303 GDIEVKLSPI

-389 VTLESNINP
+389 VTLQSNIDP
-398 ADQSAVDAVKKA
+398 ADQAAVDAVKKA
-410 FDAEFGTLRPVYGT
+410 FDAEFGTLRPIYGT

-557 STVTWESSDPEVI
+557 STVTWESSDPDVI

-603 KANDTLLNEY
+603 RANDILLNEY

-622 ITKTFEVTVKG
+622 ITKTFKVTVKG

-708 INGYRAAVDLFAYDK
+708 INGYRAAVDLFTYDK

-745 ITVSVKDINEKLDT
+745 ITVSVKDINEKLDA

-780 DVDSITTNLH
+780 DADSITTNLH

-797 DNEGKAVWVYTADDK
+797 DNEGKAVWVYNADDK

-868 SEKYGQFAKDHPDN
+868 SEKYGQFAKDHLDN

-900 GTKAESEA
+900 GTKAEGEA

-936 KKALTEAI
+936 KDALSEAI
-944 AAAQAVSDNA
+944 KAAQAVSDNA
-954 EATEAQQTEAITALT
+954 EATEAQQTEAITALAK
-969 EAMKDCQ
+969 AMKDCQ
-976 DSRIPQSADVTVIAA
+976 DSRIPQSADVTVIAG
-991 TEANTSGKTQALTVK
+991 TEANTAGKTQALTVK
-1006 ATDAALYGYTKPE
+1006 ATDAALYGYVKPE
-1019 SVQAEVTVLDA
+1019 KVQAEVTVLDA

-1053 SEQGWINKV
+1053 NESGLISKA

-1067 ASVGFFVNNKMPI
+1067 ANVSFFVNNKMPLGD
-1080 SADTGYGSTC
+1080 SGYGSMC
-1090 NEAVLQ
+1090 NEAVLN
-1096 SGDILNVVLYH
+1096 SGDVLNVFFYN
-1107 DTTGWSDKYLYFDGI
+1107 DTAGYSDEYLYFDSI
-1122 ASDIM
+1122 ACDIM
-1127 AKKDFTLNV
+1127 AKKDFILNV
-1136 KGFTAAW
+1136 KGFKAAW
-1143 GDESVAQKDITVE
+1143 GEEASAQKDITVE
-1156 LRDSEGKAAA
+1156 LRDSEGKTVA
-1166 TGTTDENGNVTLNV
+1166 TGTTDENGNVTLNA
-1180 PAEGTYTAVITKT
+1180 PAEGTYTAAIVKT
-1193 PYEYYIPVDAQI
+1193 PYEYYIPVDAKV

-1216 WKKVSDAT
+1216 WKKVSSAT

-1238 GEKTTKDG
+1238 GEKTTKTVG
-1246 GKKLDPTVKLSKTTV
+1246 EKLTPTVKLTATKLALKT
-1261 ALTLKQSETVKVSGL
+1261 KQSVTVRATGL
-1276 AKGDS
+1276 AKGDY
-1281 VKGWTSSDK
+1281 VKSWTSSKK
-1290 SIATVDKNGKITATT
+1290 SVATVDKNGKITATS
-1305 KEGKATITVT
+1305 KEGTAVITVT
-1315 LASGKKAQIAVT
+1315 LASK
-1327 VKETKHVYTK
+1327 
-1337 WTKVSSATVFAPE
+1337 
-1350 KRQSTCNL
+1350 
-1358 CGRKITREFGTK
+1358 
-1370 LTPTVKLTKTT
+1370 
-1381 LTLKTKQSVTVK
+1381 
-1393 ASGLARGDS
+1393 
-1402 VKKWTSSNKS
+1402 
-1412 IATVDKNGK
+1412 
-1421 ITATAKEGKATIT
+1421 
-1434 VTLASG
+1434 
-1440 KTAKVAVTVK
+1440 KTAKVTVTVK
-1450 LIRTT
+1450 MIRTT
-1455 KLTNVP
+1455 KLTKVP
-1461 KTLSITA
+1461 KTLSLTT

-1494 KIATVSSQ
+1494 KIATVSST
-1502 GAVTAVKAGSATI
+1502 GVITAKKVGKVTI

-1523 ATVKVTVKKAPA
+1523 ATVTLTVKKAPA
-1535 LKSIKNVPGSK
+1535 LKAIKNVPTKK
-1546 TIANGKTYTLK
+1546 TITKGKTYTLK

-1564 AIAKITYTTSNKNV
+1564 AIAKITYTTSNKSI

>member
-33 GELPE
+33 GELPGE
-38 EVTAEDFSDAGEAV
+38 LTAEAFSDNGEAV
-52 TEEVTGDDFSDGE
+52 TEEVTEDDFSDGE
-65 AVAEQ
+65 TAAGQ
-70 SSADENGVV
+70 SSAGENEVV
-79 EDVPAVQA
+79 DVPAAQA

-189 AEQGPYSFTATLKLF
+189 AEQGPYTFTATLKLF

-224 NFTIVLAPEK
+224 DFTIVLAPEK
-234 RNYTVN
+234 KNYTVN

-260 KDWNSLTPGE
+260 KDWSSLTPAD

-291 DKYTQTFIPSAS
+291 DKYTQTILPSAS
-303 GDMEVKLSPI
+303 GDIEVKLSPI

-389 VTLESNINP
+389 VTLQSNIDP
-398 ADQSAVDAVKKA
+398 ADQAAVDAVKKA
-410 FDAEFGTLRPVYGT
+410 FDAEFGTLRPIYGT

-557 STVTWESSDPEVI
+557 STVTWESSDPDVI

-603 KANDTLLNEY
+603 RANDILLNEY

-622 ITKTFEVTVKG
+622 ITKTFKVTVKG

-708 INGYRAAVDLFAYDK
+708 INGYRAAVDLFTYDK

-745 ITVSVKDINEKLDT
+745 ITVSVKDINEKLDA

-780 DVDSITTNLH
+780 DADSITTNLH

-797 DNEGKAVWVYTADDK
+797 DNEGKAVWVYNADDK

-868 SEKYGQFAKDHPDN
+868 SEKYGQFAKDHLDN

-900 GTKAESEA
+900 GTKAEGEA

-936 KKALTEAI
+936 KDALSEAI
-944 AAAQAVSDNA
+944 KAAQAVSDNA
-954 EATEAQQTEAITALT
+954 EATEAQQTEAITALAK
-969 EAMKDCQ
+969 AMKDCQ
-976 DSRIPQSADVTVIAA
+976 DSRIPQSADVTVIAG
-991 TEANTSGKTQALTVK
+991 TEANTAGKTQALTVK
-1006 ATDAALYGYTKPE
+1006 ATDAALYGYVKPE
-1019 SVQAEVTVLDA
+1019 KVQAEVTVLDA

-1053 SEQGWINKV
+1053 NESGWISKA

-1067 ASVGFFVNNKMPI
+1067 ANVSFFVNNKMPLGD
-1080 SADTGYGSTC
+1080 SGYGSMC
-1090 NEAVLQ
+1090 NEAVLN
-1096 SGDILNVVLYH
+1096 SGDVLNVFFYN
-1107 DTTGWSDKYLYFDGI
+1107 DTAGYSDEYLYFDSI
-1122 ASDIM
+1122 ACDIM
-1127 AKKDFTLNV
+1127 AKKDFILNV
-1136 KGFTAAW
+1136 KGFKAAW
-1143 GDESVAQKDITVE
+1143 GEEASAQKDITVE
-1156 LRDSEGKAAA
+1156 LRDSEGKTVA
-1166 TGTTDENGNVTLNV
+1166 TGTTDENGNVTLNA
-1180 PAEGTYTAVITKT
+1180 PAEGTYTAAIVKT
-1193 PYEYYIPVDAQI
+1193 PYEYYIPVDAKV

-1216 WKKVSDAT
+1216 WKKVSSAT

-1238 GEKTTKDG
+1238 GEKTTKTVG
-1246 GKKLDPTVKLSKTTV
+1246 EKLTPTVKLTATKLALKT
-1261 ALTLKQSETVKVSGL
+1261 KQSVTVRATGL
-1276 AKGDS
+1276 AKGDY
-1281 VKGWTSSDK
+1281 VKSWTSSKK
-1290 SIATVDKNGKITATT
+1290 SVATVDKNGKITATS
-1305 KEGKATITVT
+1305 KEGT
-1315 LASGKKAQIAVT
+1315 AV
-1327 VKETKHVYTK
+1327 
-1337 WTKVSSATVFAPE
+1337 
-1350 KRQSTCNL
+1350 
-1358 CGRKITREFGTK
+1358 
-1370 LTPTVKLTKTT
+1370 
-1381 LTLKTKQSVTVK
+1381 
-1393 ASGLARGDS
+1393 
-1402 VKKWTSSNKS
+1402 
-1412 IATVDKNGK
+1412 
-1421 ITATAKEGKATIT
+1421 IT

-1440 KTAKVAVTVK
+1440 KTAKVTVTVK
-1450 LIRTT
+1450 MIRTT
-1455 KLTNVP
+1455 KLTKVP
-1461 KTLSITA
+1461 KTLSLTT

-1485 KVTYKSSNT
+1485 KITYKSSNT
-1494 KIATVSSQ
+1494 KIATVSST
-1502 GAVTAVKAGSATI
+1502 GVITAKKVGKVTI

-1523 ATVKVTVKKAPA
+1523 ATVTLTVKKAPA
-1535 LKSIKNVPGSK
+1535 LKAIKNVPTKK
-1546 TIANGKTYTLK
+1546 TITKGKTYTLK

-1564 AIAKITYTTSNKNV
+1564 AIAKITYTTSNKSI

>member
-33 GELPE
+33 GELPGE
-38 EVTAEDFSDAGEAV
+38 LTAEAFSDNGEAV
-52 TEEVTGDDFSDGE
+52 TEEVTEDDFSDGE
-65 AVAEQ
+65 TATGQ
-70 SSADENGVV
+70 SSTGENEVV
-79 EDVPAVQA
+79 DVPAAQA

-189 AEQGPYSFTATLKLF
+189 AEQGPYTFTATLKLF

-224 NFTIVLAPEK
+224 DFTIVLAPEK
-234 RNYTVN
+234 KNYTVN

-260 KDWNSLTPGE
+260 KDWSSLTPAD

-291 DKYTQTFIPSAS
+291 DKYTQTILPSAS
-303 GDMEVKLSPI
+303 GDIEVKLSPI

-389 VTLESNINP
+389 VTLQSNIDP
-398 ADQSAVDAVKKA
+398 ADQAAVDAVKKA

-557 STVTWESSDPEVI
+557 STVTWESSDPDVI

-603 KANDTLLNEY
+603 KANDILLNEY

-622 ITKTFEVTVKG
+622 ITKTFKVTVKG

-708 INGYRAAVDLFAYDK
+708 INGYRAAVDLFTYDK

-745 ITVSVKDINEKLDT
+745 ITVSVKDINEKLDA

-780 DVDSITTNLH
+780 DADSITTNLH

-797 DNEGKAVWVYTADDK
+797 DNEGKAVWVYNADDK

-868 SEKYGQFAKDHPDN
+868 SEKYGQFAKDHLDN

-900 GTKAESEA
+900 GTKAEGEA

-936 KKALTEAI
+936 KDALSEAI
-944 AAAQAVSDNA
+944 KAAQAVSDNA
-954 EATEAQQTEAITALT
+954 EATEAQQTEAITALAK
-969 EAMKDCQ
+969 AMKDCQ
-976 DSRIPQSADVTVIAA
+976 DSRIPQSADVTVIAG
-991 TEANTSGKTQALTVK
+991 TEANTAGKTQALTVK
-1006 ATDAALYGYTKPE
+1006 ATDAALYGYVKPE
-1019 SVQAEVTVLDA
+1019 KVQAEVTVLDA

-1053 SEQGWINKV
+1053 NESGLISKA

-1067 ASVGFFVNNKMPI
+1067 ANVSFFVNNKMPLGD
-1080 SADTGYGSTC
+1080 SGYGSMC
-1090 NEAVLQ
+1090 NEAVLN
-1096 SGDILNVVLYH
+1096 SGDVLNVFFYN
-1107 DTTGWSDKYLYFDGI
+1107 DIAGYSDEYLYFDSI
-1122 ASDIM
+1122 ACDIM
-1127 AKKDFTLNV
+1127 AKKDFILNV
-1136 KGFTAAW
+1136 KGFKAAW
-1143 GDESVAQKDITVE
+1143 GEEASAQKDITVE
-1156 LRDSEGKAAA
+1156 LRDSEGKTVA
-1166 TGTTDENGNVTLNV
+1166 TGTTDENGNVTLNA
-1180 PAEGTYTAVITKT
+1180 PAEGTYTAAIVKT
-1193 PYEYYIPVDAQI
+1193 PYEYYIPVDAKV

-1216 WKKVSDAT
+1216 WKKVSSAT

-1238 GEKTTKDG
+1238 GEKTTKTVG
-1246 GKKLDPTVKLSKTTV
+1246 EKLTPTVKLTATKLALKT
-1261 ALTLKQSETVKVSGL
+1261 KQSVTVRATGL
-1276 AKGDS
+1276 AKGDY
-1281 VKGWTSSDK
+1281 VKSWTSSKK
-1290 SIATVDKNGKITATT
+1290 SVATVDKNGKITATS
-1305 KEGKATITVT
+1305 KEGTAVITVT
-1315 LASGKKAQIAVT
+1315 LASK
-1327 VKETKHVYTK
+1327 
-1337 WTKVSSATVFAPE
+1337 
-1350 KRQSTCNL
+1350 
-1358 CGRKITREFGTK
+1358 
-1370 LTPTVKLTKTT
+1370 
-1381 LTLKTKQSVTVK
+1381 
-1393 ASGLARGDS
+1393 
-1402 VKKWTSSNKS
+1402 
-1412 IATVDKNGK
+1412 
-1421 ITATAKEGKATIT
+1421 
-1434 VTLASG
+1434 
-1440 KTAKVAVTVK
+1440 KTAKVTVTVK
-1450 LIRTT
+1450 MIRTT
-1455 KLTNVP
+1455 KLTKVP
-1461 KTLSITA
+1461 KTLSLTT

-1494 KIATVSSQ
+1494 KIATVSST
-1502 GAVTAVKAGSATI
+1502 GVITAKKVGKVTI

-1523 ATVKVTVKKAPA
+1523 ATVTLTVKKAPA
-1535 LKSIKNVPGSK
+1535 LKAIKNVPTKK
-1546 TIANGKTYTLK
+1546 TITKGKTYTLK

-1564 AIAKITYTTSNKNV
+1564 AIAKITYTTSNKSI

>member
-33 GELPE
+33 GELPGE
-38 EVTAEDFSDAGEAV
+38 LTAEAFSDNGEAV
-52 TEEVTGDDFSDGE
+52 TEEVTEDDFSDGE
-65 AVAEQ
+65 TAAGQ
-70 SSADENGVV
+70 SSAGENEVV
-79 EDVPAVQA
+79 DVPAAQA

-189 AEQGPYSFTATLKLF
+189 AEQGPYTFTATLKLF

-224 NFTIVLAPEK
+224 DFTIVLAPEK
-234 RNYTVN
+234 KNYTVN

-260 KDWNSLTPGE
+260 KDWSSLTPAD

-291 DKYTQTFIPSAS
+291 DKYTQTILPSAS
-303 GDMEVKLSPI
+303 GDIEVKLSPI

-389 VTLESNINP
+389 VTLQSNIDP
-398 ADQSAVDAVKKA
+398 ADQAAVDAVKKA
-410 FDAEFGTLRPVYGT
+410 FDAEFGTLRPIYGT

-557 STVTWESSDPEVI
+557 STVTWESSDPDVI

-603 KANDTLLNEY
+603 RANDILLNEY

-622 ITKTFEVTVKG
+622 ITKTFKVTVKG

-708 INGYRAAVDLFAYDK
+708 INGYRAAVDLFTYDK

-745 ITVSVKDINEKLDT
+745 ITVSVKDINEKLDA

-780 DVDSITTNLH
+780 DADSITTNLH

-797 DNEGKAVWVYTADDK
+797 DNEGKAVWVYNADDK

-868 SEKYGQFAKDHPDN
+868 SEKYGQFAKDHLDN

-900 GTKAESEA
+900 GTKAEGEA

-936 KKALTEAI
+936 KDALSEAI
-944 AAAQAVSDNA
+944 KAAQAVSDNA
-954 EATEAQQTEAITALT
+954 EATEAQQTEAITALAK
-969 EAMKDCQ
+969 AMKDCQ
-976 DSRIPQSADVTVIAA
+976 DSRIPQSADVTVIAG
-991 TEANTSGKTQALTVK
+991 TEANTAGKTQALTVK
-1006 ATDAALYGYTKPE
+1006 ATDAALYGYVKPE
-1019 SVQAEVTVLDA
+1019 KVQVEVTVLDA

-1053 SEQGWINKV
+1053 NESGLISKA

-1067 ASVGFFVNNKMPI
+1067 ANVSFFVNNKMPLGD
-1080 SADTGYGSTC
+1080 SGYGSMC
-1090 NEAVLQ
+1090 NEAVLN
-1096 SGDILNVVLYH
+1096 SGDVLNVFFYN
-1107 DTTGWSDKYLYFDGI
+1107 DTAGYSDEYLYFDSI
-1122 ASDIM
+1122 ACDIM
-1127 AKKDFTLNV
+1127 AKKDFILNV
-1136 KGFTAAW
+1136 KGFKAAW
-1143 GDESVAQKDITVE
+1143 GEEASAQKDITVE
-1156 LRDSEGKAAA
+1156 LRDSEGKTVA
-1166 TGTTDENGNVTLNV
+1166 TGTTDENGNVTLNA
-1180 PAEGTYTAVITKT
+1180 PAEGTYTAAIVKT
-1193 PYEYYIPVDAQI
+1193 PYEYYIPVDAKV

-1216 WKKVSDAT
+1216 WKKVSSAT

-1238 GEKTTKDG
+1238 GEKTTKTVG
-1246 GKKLDPTVKLSKTTV
+1246 EKLTPTVKLTATKLALKT
-1261 ALTLKQSETVKVSGL
+1261 KQSVTVRATGL
-1276 AKGDS
+1276 AKGDY
-1281 VKGWTSSDK
+1281 VKSWTSSKK
-1290 SIATVDKNGKITATT
+1290 SVATVDKNGKITATS
-1305 KEGKATITVT
+1305 KEGTAVITVT
-1315 LASGKKAQIAVT
+1315 LASK
-1327 VKETKHVYTK
+1327 
-1337 WTKVSSATVFAPE
+1337 
-1350 KRQSTCNL
+1350 
-1358 CGRKITREFGTK
+1358 
-1370 LTPTVKLTKTT
+1370 
-1381 LTLKTKQSVTVK
+1381 
-1393 ASGLARGDS
+1393 
-1402 VKKWTSSNKS
+1402 
-1412 IATVDKNGK
+1412 
-1421 ITATAKEGKATIT
+1421 
-1434 VTLASG
+1434 
-1440 KTAKVAVTVK
+1440 KTAKVTVTVK
-1450 LIRTT
+1450 MIRTT
-1455 KLTNVP
+1455 KLTKVP
-1461 KTLSITA
+1461 KTLSLTT

-1494 KIATVSSQ
+1494 KIATVSST
-1502 GAVTAVKAGSATI
+1502 GVITAKKVGKVTI

-1523 ATVKVTVKKAPA
+1523 ATVTLTVKKAPA
-1535 LKSIKNVPGSK
+1535 LKAIKNVPTKK
-1546 TIANGKTYTLK
+1546 TITKGKTYTLK

-1564 AIAKITYTTSNKNV
+1564 AIAKITYTSSNKSV

>member
-33 GELPE
+33 GELPGE
-38 EVTAEDFSDAGEAV
+38 LTAEAV
-52 TEEVTGDDFSDGE
+52 TEEVTEDDFSDGE
-65 AVAEQ
+65 TAAGQ
-70 SSADENGVV
+70 SSAGENEVV
-79 EDVPAVQA
+79 DVPAAQA

-189 AEQGPYSFTATLKLF
+189 AEQGPYTFTATLKLF

-224 NFTIVLAPEK
+224 DFTIVLAPEK
-234 RNYTVN
+234 KNYTVN

-260 KDWNSLTPGE
+260 KDWSSLTPAD

-291 DKYTQTFIPSAS
+291 DKYTQTILPSAS
-303 GDMEVKLSPI
+303 GDIEVKLSPI

-389 VTLESNINP
+389 VTLQSNIDP
-398 ADQSAVDAVKKA
+398 ADQAAVDAVKKA
-410 FDAEFGTLRPVYGT
+410 FDAEFGTLRPIYGT

-557 STVTWESSDPEVI
+557 STVTWESSDPDVI

-603 KANDTLLNEY
+603 KANDILLNEY

-622 ITKTFEVTVKG
+622 ITKTFKVTVKG

-708 INGYRAAVDLFAYDK
+708 INGYRAAVDLFTYDK

-745 ITVSVKDINEKLDT
+745 ITVSVKDINEKLDA

-780 DVDSITTNLH
+780 DADSITTNLH

-797 DNEGKAVWVYTADDK
+797 DNEGKAVWVYNADDK

-868 SEKYGQFAKDHPDN
+868 SEKYGQFAKDHLDN

-900 GTKAESEA
+900 GTKAEGEA

-936 KKALTEAI
+936 KDALSEAI
-944 AAAQAVSDNA
+944 KAAQAVSDNA
-954 EATEAQQTEAITALT
+954 EATEAQQTEAITALAK
-969 EAMKDCQ
+969 AMKDCQ
-976 DSRIPQSADVTVIAA
+976 DSRIPQSADVTVIAG
-991 TEANTSGKTQALTVK
+991 TEANTAGKTQALTVK
-1006 ATDAALYGYTKPE
+1006 ATDAALYGYVKPE
-1019 SVQAEVTVLDA
+1019 KVQAEVTVLDA

-1053 SEQGWINKV
+1053 NESGLISKA

-1067 ASVGFFVNNKMPI
+1067 ANVSFFVNNKMPLGD
-1080 SADTGYGSTC
+1080 SGYGSMC
-1090 NEAVLQ
+1090 NEAVLN
-1096 SGDILNVVLYH
+1096 SGDVLNVFFYN
-1107 DTTGWSDKYLYFDGI
+1107 DTAGYSDEYLYFDSI
-1122 ASDIM
+1122 ACDIM
-1127 AKKDFTLNV
+1127 AKKDFILNV
-1136 KGFTAAW
+1136 KGFKAAW
-1143 GDESVAQKDITVE
+1143 GEEASAQKDITVE
-1156 LRDSEGKAAA
+1156 LRDSEGKTVA
-1166 TGTTDENGNVTLNV
+1166 TGTTDENGNVTLNA
-1180 PAEGTYTAVITKT
+1180 PAEGTYTAAIVKT
-1193 PYEYYIPVDAQI
+1193 PYEYYIPVDAKV

-1216 WKKVSDAT
+1216 WKKVSSAT

-1238 GEKTTKDG
+1238 GEKTTKTVG
-1246 GKKLDPTVKLSKTTV
+1246 EKLTPTVKLTATKLALKT
-1261 ALTLKQSETVKVSGL
+1261 KQSVTVRATGL
-1276 AKGDS
+1276 AKGDY
-1281 VKGWTSSDK
+1281 VKSWTSSKK
-1290 SIATVDKNGKITATT
+1290 SVATVDKNGKITATS
-1305 KEGKATITVT
+1305 KEGTAVITVT
-1315 LASGKKAQIAVT
+1315 LASK
-1327 VKETKHVYTK
+1327 
-1337 WTKVSSATVFAPE
+1337 
-1350 KRQSTCNL
+1350 
-1358 CGRKITREFGTK
+1358 
-1370 LTPTVKLTKTT
+1370 
-1381 LTLKTKQSVTVK
+1381 
-1393 ASGLARGDS
+1393 
-1402 VKKWTSSNKS
+1402 
-1412 IATVDKNGK
+1412 
-1421 ITATAKEGKATIT
+1421 
-1434 VTLASG
+1434 
-1440 KTAKVAVTVK
+1440 KTAKVTVTVK
-1450 LIRTT
+1450 MIRTT
-1455 KLTNVP
+1455 KLTKVP
-1461 KTLSITA
+1461 KTLSLTT

-1494 KIATVSSQ
+1494 KIATVSST
-1502 GAVTAVKAGSATI
+1502 GVITAKKVGKVTI

-1523 ATVKVTVKKAPA
+1523 ATVTLTVKKAPA
-1535 LKSIKNVPGSK
+1535 LKAIKNVPTKK
-1546 TIANGKTYTLK
+1546 TITKGKTYTLK

-1564 AIAKITYTTSNKNV
+1564 AIAKITYTTSNKSI

>member
-33 GELPE
+33 GELPGE
-38 EVTAEDFSDAGEAV
+38 LTAEAFSDNGEAV
-52 TEEVTGDDFSDGE
+52 TEEVTEDDFSDGE
-65 AVAEQ
+65 TAAGQ
-70 SSADENGVV
+70 SSAGENEVV
-79 EDVPAVQA
+79 DVPAAQA

-189 AEQGPYSFTATLKLF
+189 AEQGPYTFTATLKLF

-224 NFTIVLAPEK
+224 DFTIVLAPEK
-234 RNYTVN
+234 KNYTVN

-260 KDWNSLTPGE
+260 KDWSSLTPAD

-291 DKYTQTFIPSAS
+291 DKYTQTILPSAS
-303 GDMEVKLSPI
+303 GDIEVKLSPI

-389 VTLESNINP
+389 VTLQSNIDP
-398 ADQSAVDAVKKA
+398 ADQAAVDAVKKA
-410 FDAEFGTLRPVYGT
+410 FDAEFGTLRPIYGT

-543 TLPGCMGTSMRNIW
+543 TLPGCIVTSMRNIC
-557 STVTWESSDPEVI
+557 STVKWESSDPDVI

-603 KANDTLLNEY
+603 RANDILLNEY

-622 ITKTFEVTVKG
+622 ITKTFKVTVKG

-680 TRIKD
+680 TRIKY
-685 ENGEYVFN
+685 ENGEYFFN

-708 INGYRAAVDLFAYDK
+708 INGYRAAVDLFTYDK

-745 ITVSVKDINEKLDT
+745 ITVSVKDINEKLDA

-780 DVDSITTNLH
+780 DADSITTNLH

-797 DNEGKAVWVYTADDK
+797 DNEGKAVWVYNADDK

-868 SEKYGQFAKDHPDN
+868 SEKYGQFAKDHLDN

-900 GTKAESEA
+900 GTKAEGEA

-936 KKALTEAI
+936 KDALSEAI
-944 AAAQAVSDNA
+944 KAAQAVSDNA
-954 EATEAQQTEAITALT
+954 EATEAQQTEAITALAK
-969 EAMKDCQ
+969 AMKDCQ
-976 DSRIPQSADVTVIAA
+976 DSRIPQSADVTVIAG
-991 TEANTSGKTQALTVK
+991 TEANTAGKTQALTVK
-1006 ATDAALYGYTKPE
+1006 ATDAALYGYVKPE
-1019 SVQAEVTVLDA
+1019 KVQAEVTVLDA

-1053 SEQGWINKV
+1053 NESGLISKA

-1067 ASVGFFVNNKMPI
+1067 ANVSFFVNNKMPLGD
-1080 SADTGYGSTC
+1080 SGYGSMC
-1090 NEAVLQ
+1090 NEAVLN
-1096 SGDILNVVLYH
+1096 SGDVLNVFFYN
-1107 DTTGWSDKYLYFDGI
+1107 DTAGYSDEYLYFDSI
-1122 ASDIM
+1122 ACDIM
-1127 AKKDFTLNV
+1127 AKKDFILNV
-1136 KGFTAAW
+1136 KGFKAAW
-1143 GDESVAQKDITVE
+1143 GEEASAQKDITVE
-1156 LRDSEGKAAA
+1156 LRDSEGKTVA
-1166 TGTTDENGNVTLNV
+1166 TGTTDENGNVTLNA
-1180 PAEGTYTAVITKT
+1180 PAEGTYTAAIVKT
-1193 PYEYYIPVDAQI
+1193 PYEYYIPVDAKV

-1216 WKKVSDAT
+1216 WKKVSSAT

-1238 GEKTTKDG
+1238 GEKTTKTVG
-1246 GKKLDPTVKLSKTTV
+1246 EKLTPTVKLTATKLALKT
-1261 ALTLKQSETVKVSGL
+1261 KQSVTVRATGL
-1276 AKGDS
+1276 AKGDY
-1281 VKGWTSSDK
+1281 VKSWTSSKK
-1290 SIATVDKNGKITATT
+1290 SVATVDKNGKITATS
-1305 KEGKATITVT
+1305 KEGT
-1315 LASGKKAQIAVT
+1315 AV
-1327 VKETKHVYTK
+1327 
-1337 WTKVSSATVFAPE
+1337 
-1350 KRQSTCNL
+1350 
-1358 CGRKITREFGTK
+1358 
-1370 LTPTVKLTKTT
+1370 
-1381 LTLKTKQSVTVK
+1381 
-1393 ASGLARGDS
+1393 
-1402 VKKWTSSNKS
+1402 
-1412 IATVDKNGK
+1412 
-1421 ITATAKEGKATIT
+1421 IT

-1440 KTAKVAVTVK
+1440 KTAKVTVTVK
-1450 LIRTT
+1450 MIRTT
-1455 KLTNVP
+1455 KLTKVP
-1461 KTLSITA
+1461 KTLSLTT

-1494 KIATVSSQ
+1494 KIATVSST
-1502 GAVTAVKAGSATI
+1502 GVITAKKVGKVTI

-1523 ATVKVTVKKAPA
+1523 ATVTLTVKKAPA
-1535 LKSIKNVPGSK
+1535 LKVIKNVPTKK
-1546 TIANGKTYTLK
+1546 TITKGKTYTLK

-1564 AIAKITYTTSNKNV
+1564 AIAKITYTTSNKSI

>member
-33 GELPE
+33 GELPGE
-38 EVTAEDFSDAGEAV
+38 LTAEAFSDNGEAV
-52 TEEVTGDDFSDGE
+52 TEEVTEDDFSDGE
-65 AVAEQ
+65 TAAGQ
-70 SSADENGVV
+70 SSAGENEVV
-79 EDVPAVQA
+79 DVPAAQA

-189 AEQGPYSFTATLKLF
+189 AEQGPYTFTATLKLF

-224 NFTIVLAPEK
+224 DFTIVLAPEK
-234 RNYTVN
+234 KNYTVN

-260 KDWNSLTPGE
+260 KDWSSLTPAD

-291 DKYTQTFIPSAS
+291 DKYTQTILPSAS
-303 GDMEVKLSPI
+303 GDIEVKLSPI

-389 VTLESNINP
+389 VTLQSNIDP
-398 ADQSAVDAVKKA
+398 ADQAAVDAVKKA
-410 FDAEFGTLRPVYGT
+410 FDAEFGTLRPIYGT

-557 STVTWESSDPEVI
+557 STVTWESSDPDVI

-603 KANDTLLNEY
+603 RANDILLNEY

-622 ITKTFEVTVKG
+622 ITKTFKVTVKG

-708 INGYRAAVDLFAYDK
+708 INGYRAAVDLFTYDK

-745 ITVSVKDINEKLDT
+745 ITVSVKDINEKLDA

-780 DVDSITTNLH
+780 DADSITTNLH

-797 DNEGKAVWVYTADDK
+797 DNEGKAVWVYNADDK

-868 SEKYGQFAKDHPDN
+868 SEKYGQFAKDHRDN

-900 GTKAESEA
+900 GTKAEGEA

-936 KKALTEAI
+936 KDALSEAI
-944 AAAQAVSDNA
+944 KAAQAVSDNA
-954 EATEAQQTEAITALT
+954 EATEAQQTEAITALAK
-969 EAMKDCQ
+969 AMKDCQ
-976 DSRIPQSADVTVIAA
+976 DSRIPQSADVTVIAG
-991 TEANTSGKTQALTVK
+991 TEANTAGKTQALTVK
-1006 ATDAALYGYTKPE
+1006 ATDAALYGYVKPE
-1019 SVQAEVTVLDA
+1019 KVQAEVTVLDA

-1053 SEQGWINKV
+1053 NESGLISKA

-1067 ASVGFFVNNKMPI
+1067 ANVSFFVNNKMPLGD
-1080 SADTGYGSTC
+1080 SGYGSMC
-1090 NEAVLQ
+1090 NEAVLN
-1096 SGDILNVVLYH
+1096 SGDVLNVFFYN
-1107 DTTGWSDKYLYFDGI
+1107 DTAGYSDEYLYFDSI
-1122 ASDIM
+1122 ACDIM
-1127 AKKDFTLNV
+1127 AKKDFILNV
-1136 KGFTAAW
+1136 KGFKAAW
-1143 GDESVAQKDITVE
+1143 GEEASAQKDITVE
-1156 LRDSEGKAAA
+1156 LRDSEGKTVA
-1166 TGTTDENGNVTLNV
+1166 TGTTDENGNVTLNA
-1180 PAEGTYTAVITKT
+1180 PAEGTYTAAIVKT
-1193 PYEYYIPVDAQI
+1193 PYEYYIPVDAKV

-1216 WKKVSDAT
+1216 WKKVSSAT

-1238 GEKTTKDG
+1238 GEKTTKTVG
-1246 GKKLDPTVKLSKTTV
+1246 EKLTPTVKLTATKLALKT
-1261 ALTLKQSETVKVSGL
+1261 KQSVTVRATGL
-1276 AKGDS
+1276 AKGDY
-1281 VKGWTSSDK
+1281 VKSWTSSKK
-1290 SIATVDKNGKITATT
+1290 SVATVDKNGKITATS
-1305 KEGKATITVT
+1305 KEGTAVITVT
-1315 LASGKKAQIAVT
+1315 LASK
-1327 VKETKHVYTK
+1327 
-1337 WTKVSSATVFAPE
+1337 
-1350 KRQSTCNL
+1350 
-1358 CGRKITREFGTK
+1358 
-1370 LTPTVKLTKTT
+1370 
-1381 LTLKTKQSVTVK
+1381 
-1393 ASGLARGDS
+1393 
-1402 VKKWTSSNKS
+1402 
-1412 IATVDKNGK
+1412 
-1421 ITATAKEGKATIT
+1421 
-1434 VTLASG
+1434 
-1440 KTAKVAVTVK
+1440 KTAKVTVTVK
-1450 LIRTT
+1450 MIRTT
-1455 KLTNVP
+1455 KLTKVP
-1461 KTLSITA
+1461 KTLSLTT

-1494 KIATVSSQ
+1494 KIATVSST
-1502 GAVTAVKAGSATI
+1502 GVITAKKVGKVTI

-1523 ATVKVTVKKAPA
+1523 ATVTLTVKKAPA
-1535 LKSIKNVPGSK
+1535 LKAIKNVPTKK
-1546 TIANGKTYTLK
+1546 TITKGKTYTLK

-1564 AIAKITYTTSNKNV
+1564 AIAKITYTTSNKSI

>member
-1 MLRKELQKKMQA
+1 
-13 VAMAAVVTLTTVGA
+13 
-27 PATTFA
+27 
-33 GELPE
+33 
-38 EVTAEDFSDAGEAV
+38 
-52 TEEVTGDDFSDGE
+52 
-65 AVAEQ
+65 
-70 SSADENGVV
+70 
-79 EDVPAVQA
+79 
-87 EESSEGSTEDEQAK
+87 
-101 AQAYLKENFI
+101 
-111 DGSNKIITSGGTGVT
+111 
-126 KSEDGLT
+126 
-133 YNVALTIP
+133 
-141 TSGYAIRSM
+141 M

-189 AEQGPYSFTATLKLF
+189 AEQGPYTFTATLKLF

-224 NFTIVLAPEK
+224 DFTIVLAPEK
-234 RNYTVN
+234 KNYTVN

-260 KDWNSLTPGE
+260 KDWSSLTPAD

-291 DKYTQTFIPSAS
+291 DKYTQTILPSAS
-303 GDMEVKLSPI
+303 GDIEVKLSPI

-389 VTLESNINP
+389 VTLQSNIDP
-398 ADQSAVDAVKKA
+398 ADQAAVDAVKKA
-410 FDAEFGTLRPVYGT
+410 FDAEFGTLRPIYGT

-465 TIHYVKSDLNS
+465 TIHYVKSDLNN

-557 STVTWESSDPEVI
+557 STVTWESSDPDVI

-603 KANDTLLNEY
+603 KANDILLNEY

-622 ITKTFEVTVKG
+622 ITKTFKVTVKG

-708 INGYRAAVDLFAYDK
+708 INGYRAAVDLFTYDK

-745 ITVSVKDINEKLDT
+745 ITVSVKDINEKLDA

-780 DVDSITTNLH
+780 DADSITTNLH

-797 DNEGKAVWVYTADDK
+797 DNEGKAVWVYNADDK
-812 TGAGIITDDYFDDPW
+812 TGAGIITDDYFDNPW

-868 SEKYGQFAKDHPDN
+868 SEKYGQFAKDHLDN

-900 GTKAESEA
+900 GTKAEGEA

-936 KKALTEAI
+936 KDALSEAI
-944 AAAQAVSDNA
+944 KAAQAVSDNA
-954 EATEAQQTEAITALT
+954 EATEAQQTEAITALAK
-969 EAMKDCQ
+969 AMKDCQ
-976 DSRIPQSADVTVIAA
+976 DSRIPQSADVTVIAG
-991 TEANTSGKTQALTVK
+991 TEANTAGKTQALTVK
-1006 ATDAALYGYTKPE
+1006 ATDAALYGYVKPE
-1019 SVQAEVTVLDA
+1019 KVQAEVTVLDA

-1053 SEQGWINKV
+1053 NESGWISKA

-1067 ASVGFFVNNKMPI
+1067 ANVSFFVNNKMPLGD
-1080 SADTGYGSTC
+1080 SGYGSMC
-1090 NEAVLQ
+1090 NEAVLN
-1096 SGDILNVVLYH
+1096 SGDVLNVFFYN
-1107 DTTGWSDKYLYFDGI
+1107 DTAGYSDEYLYFDSI
-1122 ASDIM
+1122 ACDIM
-1127 AKKDFTLNV
+1127 AKKDFILNV
-1136 KGFTAAW
+1136 KGFKAAW
-1143 GDESVAQKDITVE
+1143 GEEASAQKDITVE
-1156 LRDSEGKAAA
+1156 LRDSEGKTVA
-1166 TGTTDENGNVTLNV
+1166 TGTTDENGNVTLNA
-1180 PAEGTYTAVITKT
+1180 PAEGTYTAAIVKT
-1193 PYEYYIPVDAQI
+1193 PYEYYIPVDAKV

-1216 WKKVSDAT
+1216 WKKVSSAT

-1238 GEKTTKDG
+1238 GEKTTKTVG
-1246 GKKLDPTVKLSKTTV
+1246 EKLTPTVKLTATKLALKT
-1261 ALTLKQSETVKVSGL
+1261 KQSVTVRATGL
-1276 AKGDS
+1276 AKGDY
-1281 VKGWTSSDK
+1281 VKSWTSSKK
-1290 SIATVDKNGKITATT
+1290 SVATVDKNGKITATS
-1305 KEGKATITVT
+1305 KEGTAVITVT
-1315 LASGKKAQIAVT
+1315 LASK
-1327 VKETKHVYTK
+1327 
-1337 WTKVSSATVFAPE
+1337 
-1350 KRQSTCNL
+1350 
-1358 CGRKITREFGTK
+1358 
-1370 LTPTVKLTKTT
+1370 
-1381 LTLKTKQSVTVK
+1381 
-1393 ASGLARGDS
+1393 
-1402 VKKWTSSNKS
+1402 
-1412 IATVDKNGK
+1412 
-1421 ITATAKEGKATIT
+1421 
-1434 VTLASG
+1434 
-1440 KTAKVAVTVK
+1440 KTAKVTVTVK
-1450 LIRTT
+1450 MIRTT
-1455 KLTNVP
+1455 KLTKVP
-1461 KTLSITA
+1461 KTLSLTT

-1494 KIATVSSQ
+1494 KIATVSST
-1502 GAVTAVKAGSATI
+1502 GVITAKKVGKVTI

-1523 ATVKVTVKKAPA
+1523 ATVTLTVKKAPA
-1535 LKSIKNVPGSK
+1535 LKAIKNVPTKK
-1546 TIANGKTYTLK
+1546 TITKGKTYTLK

-1564 AIAKITYTTSNKNV
+1564 AIAKITYTTSNKSI

>member
-33 GELPE
+33 GELPGE
-38 EVTAEDFSDAGEAV
+38 LTAEAFSDNGEAV
-52 TEEVTGDDFSDGE
+52 TEEVTEDDFSDGE
-65 AVAEQ
+65 TAAGQ
-70 SSADENGVV
+70 SSAGENEVV
-79 EDVPAVQA
+79 DVPAAQA

-189 AEQGPYSFTATLKLF
+189 AEQGPYTFTATLKLF

-224 NFTIVLAPEK
+224 DFTIVLAPEK
-234 RNYTVN
+234 KNYTVN

-260 KDWNSLTPGE
+260 KDWSSLTPAD

-291 DKYTQTFIPSAS
+291 DKYTQTILPSAS
-303 GDMEVKLSPI
+303 GDIEVKLSPI

-389 VTLESNINP
+389 VTLQSNIDP
-398 ADQSAVDAVKKA
+398 ADQAAVDAVKKA
-410 FDAEFGTLRPVYGT
+410 FDAEFGTLRPIYGT

-557 STVTWESSDPEVI
+557 STVTWESSDPDVI

-603 KANDTLLNEY
+603 KANDILLNEY

-622 ITKTFEVTVKG
+622 ITKTFKVTVKG

-708 INGYRAAVDLFAYDK
+708 INGYRAAVDLFTYDK

-745 ITVSVKDINEKLDT
+745 ITVSVKDINEKLDA

-780 DVDSITTNLH
+780 DADSITTNLH

-797 DNEGKAVWVYTADDK
+797 DNEGKAVWVYNADDK
-812 TGAGIITDDYFDDPW
+812 TGAGIITDDYFDNPW

-868 SEKYGQFAKDHPDN
+868 SEKYGQFAKDHLDN

-900 GTKAESEA
+900 GTKAEGEA

-936 KKALTEAI
+936 KDALSEAI
-944 AAAQAVSDNA
+944 KAAQAVSDNA
-954 EATEAQQTEAITALT
+954 EATEAQQTEAITALAK
-969 EAMKDCQ
+969 AMKDCQ
-976 DSRIPQSADVTVIAA
+976 DSRIPQSADVTVIAG
-991 TEANTSGKTQALTVK
+991 TEANTAGKTQALTVK
-1006 ATDAALYGYTKPE
+1006 ATDAALYGYVKPE
-1019 SVQAEVTVLDA
+1019 KVQAEVTVLDA

-1053 SEQGWINKV
+1053 NESGWISKA

-1067 ASVGFFVNNKMPI
+1067 ANVSFFVNNKMPLGD
-1080 SADTGYGSTC
+1080 SGYGSMC
-1090 NEAVLQ
+1090 NEAVLN
-1096 SGDILNVVLYH
+1096 SGDVLNVFFYN
-1107 DTTGWSDKYLYFDGI
+1107 DTAGYSDEYLYFDSI
-1122 ASDIM
+1122 ACDIM
-1127 AKKDFTLNV
+1127 AKKDFILNV
-1136 KGFTAAW
+1136 KGFKAAW
-1143 GDESVAQKDITVE
+1143 GGEASAQKDITVE
-1156 LRDSEGKAAA
+1156 LRDSEGKTVA
-1166 TGTTDENGNVTLNV
+1166 TGTTDENGNVTLNA
-1180 PAEGTYTAVITKT
+1180 PAEGTYTAVIVKT
-1193 PYEYYIPVDAQI
+1193 PYEYYIPVDAKV

-1216 WKKVSDAT
+1216 WKKVSSAT

-1238 GEKTTKDG
+1238 GEKTTKTVG
-1246 GKKLDPTVKLSKTTV
+1246 EKLTPTVKLTATKLALKT
-1261 ALTLKQSETVKVSGL
+1261 KQSVTVRATGL
-1276 AKGDS
+1276 AKGDYVKSWISSKKS
-1281 VKGWTSSDK
+1281 V
-1290 SIATVDKNGKITATT
+1290 ATVDKNGKITATS
-1305 KEGKATITVT
+1305 KEGT
-1315 LASGKKAQIAVT
+1315 AV
-1327 VKETKHVYTK
+1327 
-1337 WTKVSSATVFAPE
+1337 
-1350 KRQSTCNL
+1350 
-1358 CGRKITREFGTK
+1358 
-1370 LTPTVKLTKTT
+1370 
-1381 LTLKTKQSVTVK
+1381 
-1393 ASGLARGDS
+1393 
-1402 VKKWTSSNKS
+1402 
-1412 IATVDKNGK
+1412 
-1421 ITATAKEGKATIT
+1421 IT

-1440 KTAKVAVTVK
+1440 KTAKVTVTVK
-1450 LIRTT
+1450 MIRTT
-1455 KLTNVP
+1455 KLTKVP
-1461 KTLSITA
+1461 KTLSLTT

-1494 KIATVSSQ
+1494 KIATVSST
-1502 GAVTAVKAGSATI
+1502 GVITAKKVGKVTI

-1523 ATVKVTVKKAPA
+1523 ATVTLTVKKAPA
-1535 LKSIKNVPGSK
+1535 LKAIKNVPTKK
-1546 TIANGKTYTLK
+1546 TITKGKTYTLK

-1564 AIAKITYTTSNKNV
+1564 AIAKITYTTSNKSI

>member
-1 MLRKELQKKMQA
+1 MPENF
-13 VAMAAVVTLTTVGA
+13 
-27 PATTFA
+27 P
-33 GELPE
+33 GEL
-38 EVTAEDFSDAGEAV
+38 TAEAFSDNGEAV
-52 TEEVTGDDFSDGE
+52 TEEVTEDDFSDGE
-65 AVAEQ
+65 TAAGQ
-70 SSADENGVV
+70 SSAGENEVV
-79 EDVPAVQA
+79 DVPAAQA

-189 AEQGPYSFTATLKLF
+189 AEQGPYTFTATLKLF

-224 NFTIVLAPEK
+224 DFTIVLAPEK
-234 RNYTVN
+234 KNYTVN

-260 KDWNSLTPGE
+260 KDWSSLTPAD

-291 DKYTQTFIPSAS
+291 DKYTQTILPSAS
-303 GDMEVKLSPI
+303 GDIEVKLSPI

-389 VTLESNINP
+389 VTLQSNIDP
-398 ADQSAVDAVKKA
+398 ADQAAVDAVKKA
-410 FDAEFGTLRPVYGT
+410 FDAEFGTLRPIYGT

-557 STVTWESSDPEVI
+557 STVTWESSDPDVI

-603 KANDTLLNEY
+603 RANDILLNEY

-622 ITKTFEVTVKG
+622 ITKTFKVTVKG

-708 INGYRAAVDLFAYDK
+708 INGYRAAVDLFTYDK

-745 ITVSVKDINEKLDT
+745 ITVSVKDINEKLDA

-780 DVDSITTNLH
+780 DADSITTNLH

-797 DNEGKAVWVYTADDK
+797 DNEGKAVWVYNADDK

-868 SEKYGQFAKDHPDN
+868 SEKYGQFAKDHLDN

-900 GTKAESEA
+900 GTKAEGEA

-936 KKALTEAI
+936 KDALSEAI
-944 AAAQAVSDNA
+944 KAAQAVSDNA
-954 EATEAQQTEAITALT
+954 EATEAQQTEAITALAK
-969 EAMKDCQ
+969 AMKDCQ
-976 DSRIPQSADVTVIAA
+976 DSRIPQSADVTVIAG
-991 TEANTSGKTQALTVK
+991 TEANTAGKTQALTVK
-1006 ATDAALYGYTKPE
+1006 ATDAALYGYVKPE
-1019 SVQAEVTVLDA
+1019 KVQAEVTVLDA

-1053 SEQGWINKV
+1053 NESGLISKA

-1067 ASVGFFVNNKMPI
+1067 ANVSFFVNNKMPLGD
-1080 SADTGYGSTC
+1080 SGYGSMC
-1090 NEAVLQ
+1090 NEAVLN
-1096 SGDILNVVLYH
+1096 SGDVLNVFFYN
-1107 DTTGWSDKYLYFDGI
+1107 DTAGYSDEYLYFDSI
-1122 ASDIM
+1122 ACDIM
-1127 AKKDFTLNV
+1127 AKKDFILNV
-1136 KGFTAAW
+1136 KGFKAAW
-1143 GDESVAQKDITVE
+1143 GEEASAQKDITVE
-1156 LRDSEGKAAA
+1156 LRDSEGKTVA
-1166 TGTTDENGNVTLNV
+1166 TGTTDENGNVTLNA
-1180 PAEGTYTAVITKT
+1180 PAEGTYTAAIVKT
-1193 PYEYYIPVDAQI
+1193 PYEYYIPVDAKV

-1216 WKKVSDAT
+1216 WKKVSSAT

-1238 GEKTTKDG
+1238 GEKTTKTVG
-1246 GKKLDPTVKLSKTTV
+1246 EKLTPTVKLTATKLALKT
-1261 ALTLKQSETVKVSGL
+1261 KQSVTVRATGL
-1276 AKGDS
+1276 AKGDY
-1281 VKGWTSSDK
+1281 VKSWTSSKK
-1290 SIATVDKNGKITATT
+1290 SVATVDKNGKITATS
-1305 KEGKATITVT
+1305 KEGTAVITVT
-1315 LASGKKAQIAVT
+1315 LASK
-1327 VKETKHVYTK
+1327 
-1337 WTKVSSATVFAPE
+1337 
-1350 KRQSTCNL
+1350 
-1358 CGRKITREFGTK
+1358 
-1370 LTPTVKLTKTT
+1370 
-1381 LTLKTKQSVTVK
+1381 
-1393 ASGLARGDS
+1393 
-1402 VKKWTSSNKS
+1402 
-1412 IATVDKNGK
+1412 
-1421 ITATAKEGKATIT
+1421 
-1434 VTLASG
+1434 
-1440 KTAKVAVTVK
+1440 KTAKVTVTVK
-1450 LIRTT
+1450 MIRTT
-1455 KLTNVP
+1455 KLTKVP
-1461 KTLSITA
+1461 KTLSLTT

-1494 KIATVSSQ
+1494 KIATVSST
-1502 GAVTAVKAGSATI
+1502 GVITAKKVGKVTI

-1523 ATVKVTVKKAPA
+1523 ATVTLTVKKAPA
-1535 LKSIKNVPGSK
+1535 LKAIKNVPTKK
-1546 TIANGKTYTLK
+1546 TITKGKTYTLK

-1564 AIAKITYTTSNKNV
+1564 AIAKITYTSSNKSV

>member
-33 GELPE
+33 GELPGE
-38 EVTAEDFSDAGEAV
+38 LTAEAFSDNGEAV
-52 TEEVTGDDFSDGE
+52 TEEVTEDDFSDGE
-65 AVAEQ
+65 TAAGQ
-70 SSADENGVV
+70 SSAGENEVV
-79 EDVPAVQA
+79 DVPAAQA

-189 AEQGPYSFTATLKLF
+189 AEQGPYTFTATLKLF

-224 NFTIVLAPEK
+224 DFTIVLAPEK
-234 RNYTVN
+234 KNYTVN

-260 KDWNSLTPGE
+260 KDWSSLTPAD

-291 DKYTQTFIPSAS
+291 DKYTQTILPSAS
-303 GDMEVKLSPI
+303 GDIEVKLSPI

-389 VTLESNINP
+389 VTLQSNIDP
-398 ADQSAVDAVKKA
+398 ADQAAVDAVKKA
-410 FDAEFGTLRPVYGT
+410 FDAEFGTLRPIYGT

-557 STVTWESSDPEVI
+557 STVTWESSDPDVI

-603 KANDTLLNEY
+603 RANDILLNEY

-622 ITKTFEVTVKG
+622 ITKTFKVTVKG

-708 INGYRAAVDLFAYDK
+708 INGYRAAVDLFTYDK

-745 ITVSVKDINEKLDT
+745 ITVSVKDINEKLDA

-780 DVDSITTNLH
+780 DADSITTNLH

-797 DNEGKAVWVYTADDK
+797 DNEGKAVWVYNADDK

-868 SEKYGQFAKDHPDN
+868 SEKYGQFAKDHLDN

-900 GTKAESEA
+900 GTKAEGEA

-936 KKALTEAI
+936 KDALSEAI
-944 AAAQAVSDNA
+944 KAAQAVSDNA
-954 EATEAQQTEAITALT
+954 EATEAQQTEAITALAK
-969 EAMKDCQ
+969 AMKDCQ
-976 DSRIPQSADVTVIAA
+976 DSRIPQSADVTVIAG
-991 TEANTSGKTQALTVK
+991 TEANTAGKTQALTVK
-1006 ATDAALYGYTKPE
+1006 ATDAALYGYVKPE
-1019 SVQAEVTVLDA
+1019 KVQAEVTVLDA

-1053 SEQGWINKV
+1053 NESGLISKA

-1067 ASVGFFVNNKMPI
+1067 ANVSFFVNNKMPLGD
-1080 SADTGYGSTC
+1080 SGYGSMC
-1090 NEAVLQ
+1090 NEAVLN
-1096 SGDILNVVLYH
+1096 SGDVLNVFFYN
-1107 DTTGWSDKYLYFDGI
+1107 DTAGYSDEYLYFDSI
-1122 ASDIM
+1122 ACDIM
-1127 AKKDFTLNV
+1127 AKKDFILNV
-1136 KGFTAAW
+1136 KGFKAAW
-1143 GDESVAQKDITVE
+1143 GEEASAQKDITVE
-1156 LRDSEGKAAA
+1156 LRDSEGKTVA
-1166 TGTTDENGNVTLNV
+1166 TGTTDENGNVTLNA
-1180 PAEGTYTAVITKT
+1180 PAEGTYTAAIVKT
-1193 PYEYYIPVDAQI
+1193 PYEYYIPVDAK
-1205 VAKAHEHSYTT
+1205 VVDKAHEHSYTT
-1216 WKKVSDAT
+1216 WKKVSSAT

-1238 GEKTTKDG
+1238 GEKTTKTVG
-1246 GKKLDPTVKLSKTTV
+1246 EKLTPTVKLTATKLALKT
-1261 ALTLKQSETVKVSGL
+1261 KQSVTVRATGL
-1276 AKGDS
+1276 AKGDY
-1281 VKGWTSSDK
+1281 VKSWTSSKK
-1290 SIATVDKNGKITATT
+1290 SVATVDKNGKITATS
-1305 KEGKATITVT
+1305 KEGTAVITVT
-1315 LASGKKAQIAVT
+1315 LASK
-1327 VKETKHVYTK
+1327 
-1337 WTKVSSATVFAPE
+1337 
-1350 KRQSTCNL
+1350 
-1358 CGRKITREFGTK
+1358 
-1370 LTPTVKLTKTT
+1370 
-1381 LTLKTKQSVTVK
+1381 
-1393 ASGLARGDS
+1393 
-1402 VKKWTSSNKS
+1402 
-1412 IATVDKNGK
+1412 
-1421 ITATAKEGKATIT
+1421 
-1434 VTLASG
+1434 
-1440 KTAKVAVTVK
+1440 KTAKVTVTVK
-1450 LIRTT
+1450 MIRTT
-1455 KLTNVP
+1455 KLTKVP
-1461 KTLSITA
+1461 KTLSLTT

-1494 KIATVSSQ
+1494 KIATVSST
-1502 GAVTAVKAGSATI
+1502 GVITAKKVGKVTI

-1523 ATVKVTVKKAPA
+1523 ATVTLTVKKAPA
-1535 LKSIKNVPGSK
+1535 LKAIKNVPTKK
-1546 TIANGKTYTLK
+1546 TITKGKTYTLK

-1564 AIAKITYTTSNKNV
+1564 AIAKITYTTSNKSI

>member
-33 GELPE
+33 GELPGE
-38 EVTAEDFSDAGEAV
+38 LTAEAFSDNGEAV
-52 TEEVTGDDFSDGE
+52 TEEVTEDDFSDGE
-65 AVAEQ
+65 TAAGQ
-70 SSADENGVV
+70 SSAGENEVV
-79 EDVPAVQA
+79 DVPAAQA

-189 AEQGPYSFTATLKLF
+189 AEQGPYTFTATLKLF

-210 TAINDGT
+210 KAINDGT

-224 NFTIVLAPEK
+224 DFTIVLAPEK
-234 RNYTVN
+234 KNYTVN

-260 KDWNSLTPGE
+260 KDWSSLTPAD

-291 DKYTQTFIPSAS
+291 DKYTQTILPSAS
-303 GDMEVKLSPI
+303 GDIEVKLSPI

-389 VTLESNINP
+389 VTLQSNIDP
-398 ADQSAVDAVKKA
+398 ADQAAVDAVKKA
-410 FDAEFGTLRPVYGT
+410 FDAEFGTLRPIYGT

-557 STVTWESSDPEVI
+557 STVTWESSDPDVI

-603 KANDTLLNEY
+603 RANDILLNEY

-622 ITKTFEVTVKG
+622 ITKTFKVTVKG

-708 INGYRAAVDLFAYDK
+708 INGYRAAVDLFTYDK

-745 ITVSVKDINEKLDT
+745 ITVSVKDINEKLDA

-780 DVDSITTNLH
+780 DADSITTNLH

-797 DNEGKAVWVYTADDK
+797 DNEGKAVWVYNADDK

-868 SEKYGQFAKDHPDN
+868 SEKYGQFAKDHLDN

-900 GTKAESEA
+900 GTKAEGEA

-936 KKALTEAI
+936 KDALSEAI
-944 AAAQAVSDNA
+944 KAAQAVSDNA
-954 EATEAQQTEAITALT
+954 EATEAQQTEAITALAK
-969 EAMKDCQ
+969 AMKDCQ
-976 DSRIPQSADVTVIAA
+976 DSRIPQSADVTVIAG
-991 TEANTSGKTQALTVK
+991 TEANTAGKTQALTVK
-1006 ATDAALYGYTKPE
+1006 ATDAALYGYVKPE
-1019 SVQAEVTVLDA
+1019 KVQAEVTVLDA

-1053 SEQGWINKV
+1053 NESGWISKA

-1067 ASVGFFVNNKMPI
+1067 ANVSFFVNNKMPLGD
-1080 SADTGYGSTC
+1080 SGYGSMC
-1090 NEAVLQ
+1090 NEAVLN
-1096 SGDILNVVLYH
+1096 SGDVLNVFFYN
-1107 DTTGWSDKYLYFDGI
+1107 DTAGYSDEYLYFDSI
-1122 ASDIM
+1122 ACDIM
-1127 AKKDFTLNV
+1127 AKKDFILNV
-1136 KGFTAAW
+1136 KGFKAAW
-1143 GDESVAQKDITVE
+1143 GEEASAQKDITVE
-1156 LRDSEGKAAA
+1156 LRDSEGKTVA
-1166 TGTTDENGNVTLNV
+1166 TGTTDENGNVTLNA
-1180 PAEGTYTAVITKT
+1180 PAEGTYTAAIVKT
-1193 PYEYYIPVDAQI
+1193 PYEYYIPVDAKV

-1216 WKKVSDAT
+1216 WKKVSSAT

-1238 GEKTTKDG
+1238 GEKTTKTVG
-1246 GKKLDPTVKLSKTTV
+1246 EKLTPTVKLTATKLALKT
-1261 ALTLKQSETVKVSGL
+1261 KQSVTVRATGL
-1276 AKGDS
+1276 AKGDY
-1281 VKGWTSSDK
+1281 VKSWTSSKK
-1290 SIATVDKNGKITATT
+1290 SVATVDKNGKITATS
-1305 KEGKATITVT
+1305 KEGTAVITVT
-1315 LASGKKAQIAVT
+1315 LASK
-1327 VKETKHVYTK
+1327 
-1337 WTKVSSATVFAPE
+1337 
-1350 KRQSTCNL
+1350 
-1358 CGRKITREFGTK
+1358 
-1370 LTPTVKLTKTT
+1370 
-1381 LTLKTKQSVTVK
+1381 
-1393 ASGLARGDS
+1393 
-1402 VKKWTSSNKS
+1402 
-1412 IATVDKNGK
+1412 
-1421 ITATAKEGKATIT
+1421 
-1434 VTLASG
+1434 
-1440 KTAKVAVTVK
+1440 KTAKVTVTVK
-1450 LIRTT
+1450 MIRTT
-1455 KLTNVP
+1455 KLTKVP
-1461 KTLSITA
+1461 KTLSLTT

-1494 KIATVSSQ
+1494 KIATVSST
-1502 GAVTAVKAGSATI
+1502 GVITAKKVGKVTI

-1523 ATVKVTVKKAPA
+1523 ATVTLTVKKAPA
-1535 LKSIKNVPGSK
+1535 LKAIKNVPPKK
-1546 TIANGKTYTLK
+1546 TITKGKTYTLK

-1564 AIAKITYTTSNKNV
+1564 AIAKITYTTSNKSI

>member
-33 GELPE
+33 GELPGE
-38 EVTAEDFSDAGEAV
+38 LTAEAFSDNGEAV
-52 TEEVTGDDFSDGE
+52 TEEVTEDDFSDGE
-65 AVAEQ
+65 TAAGQ
-70 SSADENGVV
+70 SSAGENEVV
-79 EDVPAVQA
+79 DVPAAQA

-189 AEQGPYSFTATLKLF
+189 AEQGPYTFTATLKLF

-224 NFTIVLAPEK
+224 DFTIVLAPEK
-234 RNYTVN
+234 KNYTVN

-260 KDWNSLTPGE
+260 KDWSSLTPAD

-291 DKYTQTFIPSAS
+291 DKYTQTILPSAS
-303 GDMEVKLSPI
+303 GDIEVKLSPI

-318 TFAVTGNDGATIT
+318 TFAVTGNDGSTIT

-389 VTLESNINP
+389 VTLQSNIDP
-398 ADQSAVDAVKKA
+398 ADQAAVDAVKKA
-410 FDAEFGTLRPVYGT
+410 FDAEFGTLRPIYGT

-557 STVTWESSDPEVI
+557 STVTWESSDPDVI

-603 KANDTLLNEY
+603 KANDILLNEY

-622 ITKTFEVTVKG
+622 ITKTFKVTVKG

-708 INGYRAAVDLFAYDK
+708 INGYRAAVDLFTYDK

-745 ITVSVKDINEKLDT
+745 ITVSVKDINEKLDA

-780 DVDSITTNLH
+780 DADSITTNLH

-797 DNEGKAVWVYTADDK
+797 DNEGKAVWVYNADDK
-812 TGAGIITDDYFDDPW
+812 TGAGIITDDYFDNPW

-868 SEKYGQFAKDHPDN
+868 SEKYGQFAKDHLDN

-900 GTKAESEA
+900 GTKAEGEA

-936 KKALTEAI
+936 KDALSEAI
-944 AAAQAVSDNA
+944 KAAQAVSDNA
-954 EATEAQQTEAITALT
+954 EATEAQQTEAITALAK
-969 EAMKDCQ
+969 AMKDCQ
-976 DSRIPQSADVTVIAA
+976 DSRIPQSADVTVIAG
-991 TEANTSGKTQALTVK
+991 TEANTAGKTQALTVK
-1006 ATDAALYGYTKPE
+1006 ATDAALYGYVKPE
-1019 SVQAEVTVLDA
+1019 KVQAEVTVLDA

-1053 SEQGWINKV
+1053 NESGWISKA

-1067 ASVGFFVNNKMPI
+1067 ANVSFFVNNKMPLGD
-1080 SADTGYGSTC
+1080 SGYGSMC
-1090 NEAVLQ
+1090 NEAVLN
-1096 SGDILNVVLYH
+1096 SGDVLNVFFYN
-1107 DTTGWSDKYLYFDGI
+1107 DTAGYSDEYLYFDSI
-1122 ASDIM
+1122 ACDIM
-1127 AKKDFTLNV
+1127 AKKDFILNV
-1136 KGFTAAW
+1136 KGFKAAW
-1143 GDESVAQKDITVE
+1143 GEEASAQKDITVE
-1156 LRDSEGKAAA
+1156 LRDSEGKTVA
-1166 TGTTDENGNVTLNV
+1166 TGTTDENGNVTLNA
-1180 PAEGTYTAVITKT
+1180 PAEGTYTAAIVKT
-1193 PYEYYIPVDAQI
+1193 PYEYYIPVDAKV

-1216 WKKVSDAT
+1216 WKKVSSAT

-1238 GEKTTKDG
+1238 GEKTTKTVG
-1246 GKKLDPTVKLSKTTV
+1246 EKLTPTVKLTATKLALKT
-1261 ALTLKQSETVKVSGL
+1261 KQSVTVRATGL
-1276 AKGDS
+1276 AKGDY
-1281 VKGWTSSDK
+1281 VKSWTSSKK
-1290 SIATVDKNGKITATT
+1290 SVATVDKNGKITATS
-1305 KEGKATITVT
+1305 KEGT
-1315 LASGKKAQIAVT
+1315 AV
-1327 VKETKHVYTK
+1327 
-1337 WTKVSSATVFAPE
+1337 
-1350 KRQSTCNL
+1350 
-1358 CGRKITREFGTK
+1358 
-1370 LTPTVKLTKTT
+1370 
-1381 LTLKTKQSVTVK
+1381 
-1393 ASGLARGDS
+1393 
-1402 VKKWTSSNKS
+1402 
-1412 IATVDKNGK
+1412 
-1421 ITATAKEGKATIT
+1421 IT

-1440 KTAKVAVTVK
+1440 KTAKVTVTVK
-1450 LIRTT
+1450 MIRTT
-1455 KLTNVP
+1455 KLTKVP
-1461 KTLSITA
+1461 KTLSLTT

-1494 KIATVSSQ
+1494 KIATVSST
-1502 GAVTAVKAGSATI
+1502 GVITAKKVGKVTI

-1523 ATVKVTVKKAPA
+1523 ATVTLTVKKAPA
-1535 LKSIKNVPGSK
+1535 LKAIKNVPTKK
-1546 TIANGKTYTLK
+1546 TITKGKTYTLK

-1564 AIAKITYTTSNKNV
+1564 AIAKITYTTSNKSI

>member
-33 GELPE
+33 GELPGE
-38 EVTAEDFSDAGEAV
+38 LTAEAFSDNGEAV
-52 TEEVTGDDFSDGE
+52 TEEVTEDDFSDGE
-65 AVAEQ
+65 TAAGQ
-70 SSADENGVV
+70 SSVGENEVV
-79 EDVPAVQA
+79 DVPAAQA

-189 AEQGPYSFTATLKLF
+189 AEQGPYTFTATLKLF

-224 NFTIVLAPEK
+224 DFTIVLAPEK
-234 RNYTVN
+234 KNYTVN

-260 KDWNSLTPGE
+260 KDWSSLTPAD

-291 DKYTQTFIPSAS
+291 DKYTQTILPSAS
-303 GDMEVKLSPI
+303 GDIEVKLSPI

-389 VTLESNINP
+389 VTLQSNIDP
-398 ADQSAVDAVKKA
+398 ADQAAVDAVKKA

-557 STVTWESSDPEVI
+557 STVTWESSDPDVI

-603 KANDTLLNEY
+603 KANDILLNEY

-622 ITKTFEVTVKG
+622 IKKTFKVTVKG

-708 INGYRAAVDLFAYDK
+708 INGYRAAVDLFTYDK

-745 ITVSVKDINEKLDT
+745 ITVSVKDINEKLDA

-780 DVDSITTNLH
+780 DADSITTNLH

-797 DNEGKAVWVYTADDK
+797 DNEGKAVWVYNVDDK
-812 TGAGIITDDYFDDPW
+812 TGAGIITDDYFDNPW

-868 SEKYGQFAKDHPDN
+868 SEKYGQFAKDHLDN

-900 GTKAESEA
+900 GTKAEGEA

-936 KKALTEAI
+936 KDALSEAI
-944 AAAQAVSDNA
+944 KAAQAVSDNA
-954 EATEAQQTEAITALT
+954 EATEAQQTEAITALAK
-969 EAMKDCQ
+969 AMKDCQ
-976 DSRIPQSADVTVIAA
+976 DSRIPQSADVTVIAG
-991 TEANTSGKTQALTVK
+991 TEANTAGKTQALTVK
-1006 ATDAALYGYTKPE
+1006 ATDAALYGYVKPE
-1019 SVQAEVTVLDA
+1019 KVQAEVTVLDA

-1053 SEQGWINKV
+1053 NESGWISKA

-1067 ASVGFFVNNKMPI
+1067 ANVSFFVNNKMPLGD
-1080 SADTGYGSTC
+1080 SGYGSMC
-1090 NEAVLQ
+1090 NEAVLN
-1096 SGDILNVVLYH
+1096 SGDVLNVFFYN
-1107 DTTGWSDKYLYFDGI
+1107 DTAGYSDEYLYFDSI
-1122 ASDIM
+1122 ACDIM
-1127 AKKDFTLNV
+1127 AKKDFILNV
-1136 KGFTAAW
+1136 KGFKAAW
-1143 GDESVAQKDITVE
+1143 GEEASAQKDITVE
-1156 LRDSEGKAAA
+1156 LRDSEGKTVA
-1166 TGTTDENGNVTLNV
+1166 TGTTDENGNVTLNA
-1180 PAEGTYTAVITKT
+1180 PAEGTYTAAIVKT
-1193 PYEYYIPVDAQI
+1193 PYEYYIPVDAKV

-1216 WKKVSDAT
+1216 WKKVSSAT

-1238 GEKTTKDG
+1238 GEKTTKTV
-1246 GKKLDPTVKLSKTTV
+1246 GKKLTPTVKLTATKLALKT
-1261 ALTLKQSETVKVSGL
+1261 KQSVTVRATGL
-1276 AKGDS
+1276 AKGDY
-1281 VKGWTSSDK
+1281 VKSWTSSKK
-1290 SIATVDKNGKITATT
+1290 SVATVDKNGKITATS
-1305 KEGKATITVT
+1305 KEGT
-1315 LASGKKAQIAVT
+1315 AV
-1327 VKETKHVYTK
+1327 
-1337 WTKVSSATVFAPE
+1337 
-1350 KRQSTCNL
+1350 
-1358 CGRKITREFGTK
+1358 
-1370 LTPTVKLTKTT
+1370 
-1381 LTLKTKQSVTVK
+1381 
-1393 ASGLARGDS
+1393 
-1402 VKKWTSSNKS
+1402 
-1412 IATVDKNGK
+1412 
-1421 ITATAKEGKATIT
+1421 IT

-1440 KTAKVAVTVK
+1440 KTAKVTVTVK
-1450 LIRTT
+1450 MIRTT
-1455 KLTNVP
+1455 KLTKVP
-1461 KTLSITA
+1461 KTLSLTT

-1494 KIATVSSQ
+1494 KIATVSST
-1502 GAVTAVKAGSATI
+1502 GVITAKKVGKVTI

-1523 ATVKVTVKKAPA
+1523 ATVTLTVKKAPA
-1535 LKSIKNVPGSK
+1535 LKAIKNVPPKK
-1546 TIANGKTYTLK
+1546 TITKGKTYTLK

-1564 AIAKITYTTSNKNV
+1564 AIAKITYTTSNKSI

>member
-33 GELPE
+33 GELPGE
-38 EVTAEDFSDAGEAV
+38 LTAEAFSDNGEAV
-52 TEEVTGDDFSDGE
+52 TEEVTEDDFSDGE
-65 AVAEQ
+65 TAAGQ
-70 SSADENGVV
+70 SSAGENEVV
-79 EDVPAVQA
+79 DVPAAQA

-189 AEQGPYSFTATLKLF
+189 AEQGPYTFTATLKLF

-224 NFTIVLAPEK
+224 DFTIVLAPEK
-234 RNYTVN
+234 KNYTVN

-260 KDWNSLTPGE
+260 KDWSSLTPAD

-291 DKYTQTFIPSAS
+291 DKYTQTILPSAS
-303 GDMEVKLSPI
+303 GDIEVKLSPI

-389 VTLESNINP
+389 VTLQSNIDP
-398 ADQSAVDAVKKA
+398 ADQAAVDAVKKA
-410 FDAEFGTLRPVYGT
+410 FDAEFGTLRPIYGT

-557 STVTWESSDPEVI
+557 STVTWESSDPDVI

-603 KANDTLLNEY
+603 KANDILLNEY

-622 ITKTFEVTVKG
+622 IKKTFKVTVKG

-685 ENGEYVFN
+685 ENGEDVFN

-708 INGYRAAVDLFAYDK
+708 INGYRAAVDLFTYDK

-745 ITVSVKDINEKLDT
+745 ITVSVKDINEKLDA

-780 DVDSITTNLH
+780 DADSITTNLH

-797 DNEGKAVWVYTADDK
+797 DNEGKAVWVYNVDDK
-812 TGAGIITDDYFDDPW
+812 TGAGIITDDYFDNPW

-868 SEKYGQFAKDHPDN
+868 SEKYGQFAKDHLDN

-900 GTKAESEA
+900 GTKAEGEA

-936 KKALTEAI
+936 KYALSEAI
-944 AAAQAVSDNA
+944 KAAQAVSDNA
-954 EATEAQQTEAITALT
+954 EATEAQQTEAITALAK
-969 EAMKDCQ
+969 AMKDCQ
-976 DSRIPQSADVTVIAA
+976 DSRIPQSADVTVIAG
-991 TEANTSGKTQALTVK
+991 TEANTAGKTQALTVK
-1006 ATDAALYGYTKPE
+1006 ATDAALYGYVKPE
-1019 SVQAEVTVLDA
+1019 KVQAEVTVLDA

-1053 SEQGWINKV
+1053 NESGWISKA

-1067 ASVGFFVNNKMPI
+1067 ANVSFFVNNKMPLGD
-1080 SADTGYGSTC
+1080 SGYGSMC
-1090 NEAVLQ
+1090 NEAVLN
-1096 SGDILNVVLYH
+1096 SGDVLNVFFYN
-1107 DTTGWSDKYLYFDGI
+1107 DTAGYSDEYLYFDSI
-1122 ASDIM
+1122 ACDIM
-1127 AKKDFTLNV
+1127 AKKDFILNV
-1136 KGFTAAW
+1136 KGFKAAW
-1143 GDESVAQKDITVE
+1143 GEEASAQKDITVE
-1156 LRDSEGKAAA
+1156 LRDSEGKTVA
-1166 TGTTDENGNVTLNV
+1166 TGTTDENGNVTLNA
-1180 PAEGTYTAVITKT
+1180 PAEGTYTAAIVKT
-1193 PYEYYIPVDAQI
+1193 PYEYYIPVDAKV

-1216 WKKVSDAT
+1216 WKKVSSAT

-1238 GEKTTKDG
+1238 GEKTTKTVG
-1246 GKKLDPTVKLSKTTV
+1246 EKLTPTVKLTATKLALKT
-1261 ALTLKQSETVKVSGL
+1261 KQSVTVRATGL
-1276 AKGDS
+1276 AKGDY
-1281 VKGWTSSDK
+1281 VKSWTSSKK
-1290 SIATVDKNGKITATT
+1290 SVATVDKNGKITATS
-1305 KEGKATITVT
+1305 KEGTAVITVT
-1315 LASGKKAQIAVT
+1315 LASK
-1327 VKETKHVYTK
+1327 
-1337 WTKVSSATVFAPE
+1337 
-1350 KRQSTCNL
+1350 
-1358 CGRKITREFGTK
+1358 
-1370 LTPTVKLTKTT
+1370 
-1381 LTLKTKQSVTVK
+1381 
-1393 ASGLARGDS
+1393 
-1402 VKKWTSSNKS
+1402 
-1412 IATVDKNGK
+1412 
-1421 ITATAKEGKATIT
+1421 
-1434 VTLASG
+1434 
-1440 KTAKVAVTVK
+1440 KTAKVTVTVK
-1450 LIRTT
+1450 MIRTT
-1455 KLTNVP
+1455 KLTKVP
-1461 KTLSITA
+1461 KTLSLTT

-1494 KIATVSSQ
+1494 KIATVSST
-1502 GAVTAVKAGSATI
+1502 GVITAKKVGKVTI

-1523 ATVKVTVKKAPA
+1523 ATVTLTVKKAPA
-1535 LKSIKNVPGSK
+1535 LKAIKNVPTKK
-1546 TIANGKTYTLK
+1546 TITKGKTYTLK

-1564 AIAKITYTTSNKNV
+1564 AIAKITYTTSNKSI

>member
-33 GELPE
+33 GELPGE
-38 EVTAEDFSDAGEAV
+38 LTAEAFSDNGEAV
-52 TEEVTGDDFSDGE
+52 TEEVTEDDFSDGE
-65 AVAEQ
+65 TAAGQ
-70 SSADENGVV
+70 SSAGENEVV
-79 EDVPAVQA
+79 DVPAAQA

-189 AEQGPYSFTATLKLF
+189 AEQGPYTFTATLKLF

-224 NFTIVLAPEK
+224 DFTIVLAPEK
-234 RNYTVN
+234 KNYTVN

-260 KDWNSLTPGE
+260 KDWSSLTPAD

-291 DKYTQTFIPSAS
+291 DKYTQTILPSAS
-303 GDMEVKLSPI
+303 GDIEVKLSPI

-389 VTLESNINP
+389 VTLQSNIDP
-398 ADQSAVDAVKKA
+398 ADQAAVDAVKKA
-410 FDAEFGTLRPVYGT
+410 FDAEFGTLRPIYGT

-557 STVTWESSDPEVI
+557 STVTWESSDPDVI

-603 KANDTLLNEY
+603 RANNILLNEY

-622 ITKTFEVTVKG
+622 ITKTFKVTVKG

-708 INGYRAAVDLFAYDK
+708 INGYRAAVDLFTYDK

-745 ITVSVKDINEKLDT
+745 ITVSVKDINEKLDA

-780 DVDSITTNLH
+780 DADSITTNLH

-797 DNEGKAVWVYTADDK
+797 DNEGKAVWVYNADDK

-868 SEKYGQFAKDHPDN
+868 SEKYGQFAKDHLDN

-900 GTKAESEA
+900 GTKAEGEA

-936 KKALTEAI
+936 KDALSEAI
-944 AAAQAVSDNA
+944 KAAQAVSDNA
-954 EATEAQQTEAITALT
+954 EATEAQQTEAITALAK
-969 EAMKDCQ
+969 AMKDCQ
-976 DSRIPQSADVTVIAA
+976 DSRIPQSADVTVIAG
-991 TEANTSGKTQALTVK
+991 TEANTAGKTQALTVK
-1006 ATDAALYGYTKPE
+1006 ATDAALYGYVKPE
-1019 SVQAEVTVLDA
+1019 KVQAEVTVLDA

-1053 SEQGWINKV
+1053 NESGLISKA

-1067 ASVGFFVNNKMPI
+1067 ANVSFFVNNKMPLGD
-1080 SADTGYGSTC
+1080 SGYGSMC
-1090 NEAVLQ
+1090 NEAVLN
-1096 SGDILNVVLYH
+1096 SGDVLNVFFYN
-1107 DTTGWSDKYLYFDGI
+1107 DTAGYSDEYLYFDSI
-1122 ASDIM
+1122 ACDIM
-1127 AKKDFTLNV
+1127 AKKDFILNV
-1136 KGFTAAW
+1136 KGFKAAW
-1143 GDESVAQKDITVE
+1143 GEEASAQKDITVE
-1156 LRDSEGKAAA
+1156 LRDSEGKTVA
-1166 TGTTDENGNVTLNV
+1166 TGTTDENGNVTLNA
-1180 PAEGTYTAVITKT
+1180 PAEGTYTAAIVKT
-1193 PYEYYIPVDAQI
+1193 PYEYYIPVDAKV

-1216 WKKVSDAT
+1216 WKKVSSAT

-1238 GEKTTKDG
+1238 GEKTTKTVG
-1246 GKKLDPTVKLSKTTV
+1246 EKLTPTVKLTATKLALKT
-1261 ALTLKQSETVKVSGL
+1261 KQSVTVRATGL
-1276 AKGDS
+1276 AKGDY
-1281 VKGWTSSDK
+1281 VKSWTSSKK
-1290 SIATVDKNGKITATT
+1290 SVATVDKNGKITATS
-1305 KEGKATITVT
+1305 KEGTAVITVT
-1315 LASGKKAQIAVT
+1315 LASK
-1327 VKETKHVYTK
+1327 
-1337 WTKVSSATVFAPE
+1337 
-1350 KRQSTCNL
+1350 
-1358 CGRKITREFGTK
+1358 
-1370 LTPTVKLTKTT
+1370 
-1381 LTLKTKQSVTVK
+1381 
-1393 ASGLARGDS
+1393 
-1402 VKKWTSSNKS
+1402 
-1412 IATVDKNGK
+1412 
-1421 ITATAKEGKATIT
+1421 
-1434 VTLASG
+1434 
-1440 KTAKVAVTVK
+1440 KTAKVTVTVK
-1450 LIRTT
+1450 MIRTT
-1455 KLTNVP
+1455 KLTKVP
-1461 KTLSITA
+1461 KTLSLTT

-1494 KIATVSSQ
+1494 KIATVSST
-1502 GAVTAVKAGSATI
+1502 GVITAKKVGKVTI

-1523 ATVKVTVKKAPA
+1523 ATVTLTVKKAPA
-1535 LKSIKNVPGSK
+1535 LKAIKNVPTKK
-1546 TIANGKTYTLK
+1546 TITKGKTYTLK

-1564 AIAKITYTTSNKNV
+1564 AIAKITYTTSNKSI

>member
-33 GELPE
+33 GELPGE
-38 EVTAEDFSDAGEAV
+38 LTAEAFSDNGEAV
-52 TEEVTGDDFSDGE
+52 TEEVTEDDFSDGE
-65 AVAEQ
+65 TAAGQ
-70 SSADENGVV
+70 SSAGENEVV
-79 EDVPAVQA
+79 DVPAAQA

-189 AEQGPYSFTATLKLF
+189 AEQGPYTFTATLKLF

-224 NFTIVLAPEK
+224 DFTIVLAPEK
-234 RNYTVN
+234 KNYTVN

-260 KDWNSLTPGE
+260 KDWSSLTPAD

-291 DKYTQTFIPSAS
+291 DKYTQTILPSAS
-303 GDMEVKLSPI
+303 GDIEVKLSPI

-389 VTLESNINP
+389 VTLQSNIDP
-398 ADQSAVDAVKKA
+398 ADQAAVDAVKKA
-410 FDAEFGTLRPVYGT
+410 FDAEFGTLRPIYGT

-557 STVTWESSDPEVI
+557 STVTWESSDPDVI

-603 KANDTLLNEY
+603 KANDILLNEY

-622 ITKTFEVTVKG
+622 ITKTFKVTVKG

-708 INGYRAAVDLFAYDK
+708 INGYRAAVDLFTYDK

-745 ITVSVKDINEKLDT
+745 ITVSVKDINEKLDA

-780 DVDSITTNLH
+780 DADSITTNLH

-797 DNEGKAVWVYTADDK
+797 DNEGKAVWVYNADDK

-868 SEKYGQFAKDHPDN
+868 SEKYGQFAKDHLDN

-900 GTKAESEA
+900 GTKAEGEA

-936 KKALTEAI
+936 KDALSEAI
-944 AAAQAVSDNA
+944 KAAQAVSDNA
-954 EATEAQQTEAITALT
+954 EATEAQQTEAITALAK
-969 EAMKDCQ
+969 AMKDCQ
-976 DSRIPQSADVTVIAA
+976 DSRIPQSADVTVIAG
-991 TEANTSGKTQALTVK
+991 TEANTAGKTQALTVK
-1006 ATDAALYGYTKPE
+1006 ATDAALYGYVKPE
-1019 SVQAEVTVLDA
+1019 KVQAEVTVLDA

-1053 SEQGWINKV
+1053 NESGLISKA

-1067 ASVGFFVNNKMPI
+1067 ANVSFFVNNKMPLGD
-1080 SADTGYGSTC
+1080 SGYGSMC
-1090 NEAVLQ
+1090 NEAVLN
-1096 SGDILNVVLYH
+1096 SGDVLNVFFYN
-1107 DTTGWSDKYLYFDGI
+1107 DTAGYSDEYLYFDSI
-1122 ASDIM
+1122 ACDIM
-1127 AKKDFTLNV
+1127 AKKDFILNV
-1136 KGFTAAW
+1136 KGFKAAW
-1143 GDESVAQKDITVE
+1143 GEEASAQKDITVE
-1156 LRDSEGKAAA
+1156 LRDSEGKTVA
-1166 TGTTDENGNVTLNV
+1166 TGTTDENGNVTLNA
-1180 PAEGTYTAVITKT
+1180 PAEGTYTAAIVKT
-1193 PYEYYIPVDAQI
+1193 PYEYYIPVDAKV

-1216 WKKVSDAT
+1216 WKKVSSAT

-1238 GEKTTKDG
+1238 GEKTTKTVG
-1246 GKKLDPTVKLSKTTV
+1246 EKLTPTVKLTATKLALKT
-1261 ALTLKQSETVKVSGL
+1261 KQSVTVRATGL
-1276 AKGDS
+1276 AKGDY
-1281 VKGWTSSDK
+1281 VKSWTSSKK
-1290 SIATVDKNGKITATT
+1290 SVATVDKNGKITATS
-1305 KEGKATITVT
+1305 KEGTAVITVT
-1315 LASGKKAQIAVT
+1315 LASK
-1327 VKETKHVYTK
+1327 
-1337 WTKVSSATVFAPE
+1337 
-1350 KRQSTCNL
+1350 
-1358 CGRKITREFGTK
+1358 
-1370 LTPTVKLTKTT
+1370 
-1381 LTLKTKQSVTVK
+1381 
-1393 ASGLARGDS
+1393 
-1402 VKKWTSSNKS
+1402 
-1412 IATVDKNGK
+1412 
-1421 ITATAKEGKATIT
+1421 
-1434 VTLASG
+1434 
-1440 KTAKVAVTVK
+1440 KTAKVTVTVK
-1450 LIRTT
+1450 MIRTT
-1455 KLTNVP
+1455 KLTKVP
-1461 KTLSITA
+1461 KTLSLTT

-1494 KIATVSSQ
+1494 KIATVSST
-1502 GAVTAVKAGSATI
+1502 GVITAKKVGKVTI

-1523 ATVKVTVKKAPA
+1523 ATVTLTVKKAPA
-1535 LKSIKNVPGSK
+1535 LKAIKNVPTKK
-1546 TIANGKTYTLK
+1546 TITKGKTYTLK

-1564 AIAKITYTTSNKNV
+1564 AIAKITYTSSNKSV